1 MGNNNSSYFKKL
13 INDYIIY
20 VPEFQRNYL
29 QGDDS
34 NESIKYKRDRLLDDI
49 FDCIKSQSKS
59 IDLGFIYGRV
69 EDSYKRKLFYP
80 YDGQQRLTTLY
91 FLYLLI
97 YFKFKNY
104 DEIQSFKNKE
114 KLSYQTR
121 ISTNRFIESFL
132 SWILDSKE
140 KVSIY
145 NDFWNKDGKDLK
157 GFIMSQDWFM
167 MTEWN
172 YDVSIINMLSIIV
185 EISRRIKDLGDKTGI
200 VNFID
205 KDENNPFQFDFIY
218 VDDISKSDDLYIKI
232 NARGKALSPFENL
245 KSDIDKYWDDED
257 KTKLDA
263 EWTEYVWNQLDEND
277 KNKEKS
283 FDNSFYNLL
292 SNIFYLQYLV
302 GLKDINDKIL
312 IEIEN
317 KYKKGI
323 VDKEWITPKLCCD
336 SPYQMISSFLDA
348 MIGSFKSIKDKQIE
362 SVNRKIFGLGDY
374 QNNNDQ
380 NKMERADLFEVFVY
394 YYSVSSLFTEND
406 MEFTDKRNLL
416 NEIETVTNRII
427 ENQRPYLDSPT
438 NLVKALKSVKVL
450 IDNSIESHGV
460 YKFFL
465 SIDNDKKESIRN
477 GLMKEQVE
485 EEILKAKLIDK
496 DSRYVALFNKG
507 YSELKNKGQLGFIF
521 YLVTKNKSLSK
532 IGIEDVSYESF
543 EKTLKQILSIQ
554 SYTGDF
560 ISSNEKIFNS
570 EYEWLL
576 RAILAKAKD
585 CFFWKR
591 SNNLLSFP
599 LLNNDRDMSLHTFLN
614 CYSSSN
620 PKDVE
625 YKFNLLD
632 GLREVLN
639 SFDFSKDNIEEVLKR
654 IIENYKIKDLED
666 SKKED
671 NKKEDSKPWYKFFV
685 IYDGVFEQCRNGNI
699 YYYSD
704 KYVLLLD
711 KKFRSGQ
718 WWEYYTFALKKALNE
733 ANKDSSR
740 TMELEPT
747 NGKNREE
754 SVLTFKVN
762 GIEYKCSMMNDGNG
776 DRFIIKKGKEV
787 IPIFTCDASLDTWN
801 KWKEKSKKILNREE

>member
-34 NESIKYKRDRLLDDI
+34 NESIKYKRDRLLNDI

-69 EDSYKRKLFYP
+69 EQSYKGKLFYP

-97 YFKFKNY
+97 YFKFNKY
-104 DEIQSFKNKE
+104 DEIDSIKK

-140 KVSIY
+140 KDNIY

-167 MTEWN
+167 MNEWN

-185 EISRRIKDLGDKTGI
+185 EISRRIKENLGDKTEI

-232 NARGKALSPFENL
+232 NARGKALPPFENL
-245 KSDIDKYWDDED
+245 KSDIDGYWNNED

-302 GLKDINDKIL
+302 GLDQNNINDKIL

-323 VDKEWITPKLCCD
+323 VDKEWITEKLCHVSC
-336 SPYQMISSFLDA
+336 PMISSFLDA
-348 MIGSFKSIKDKQIE
+348 MTGSFKSIKDKQIE

-374 QNNNDQ
+374 QNNNGQ
-380 NKMERADLFEVFVY
+380 NKIERADLFEIFVY
-394 YYSVSSLFTEND
+394 YYSVSSLFRKND

-450 IDNSIESHGV
+450 IDSSIKSHGV

-465 SIDNDKKESIRN
+465 SIDNDTKESIRK

-485 EEILKAKLIDK
+485 EEVLKAKLIDK
-496 DSRYVALFNKG
+496 DSRYVVLFNKG

-521 YLVTKNKSLSK
+521 YLVKKNNSLSK

-543 EKTLKQILSIQ
+543 EKTLNQIISIQ
-554 SYTGDF
+554 NF
-560 ISSNEKIFNS
+560 IIGEFTN
-570 EYEWLL
+570 YELLL
-576 RAILAKAKD
+576 RAILAKAKGS
-585 CFFWKR
+585 FFWER
-591 SNNLLSFP
+591 RNNLLSFP

-614 CYSSSN
+614 CYSSNN
-620 PKDVE
+620 PNDVE
-625 YKFNLLD
+625 YKLNLLD

-639 SFDFSKDNIEEVLKR
+639 SFDSNKDNIEEVLKR
-654 IIENYKIKDLED
+654 IIEDYKKTD
-666 SKKED
+666 S
-671 NKKEDSKPWYKFFV
+671 NVWYKFFV

-699 YYYSD
+699 YHYSD

-718 WWEYYTFALKKALNE
+718 WCEYYTFALSKALSE
-733 ANKDSSR
+733 ANKDLGI
-740 TMELEPT
+740 TMELETT

-754 SVLTFKVN
+754 SVLKFKVK
-762 GIEYKCSMMNDGNG
+762 GIEYKCSMMNDE
-776 DRFIIKKGKEV
+776 DRFIIKNEKES
-787 IPIFTCDASLDTWN
+787 FKLDTWN
-801 KWKEKSKKILNREE
+801 EWKDKSLKILKREE

>member
-34 NESIKYKRDRLLDDI
+34 NESIKDKRDRLLNDI

-69 EDSYKRKLFYP
+69 EQSYKGKLFYP

-97 YFKFKNY
+97 YFKFNKY
-104 DEIQSFKNKE
+104 DEIDSIKK

-140 KVSIY
+140 KDNIY

-167 MTEWN
+167 MNEWN

-185 EISRRIKDLGDKTGI
+185 EISRRIKENLGDKTEI

-245 KSDIDKYWDDED
+245 KSDIDKYWKDED

-302 GLKDINDKIL
+302 GLDQNNINDKIL

-374 QNNNDQ
+374 QNNNGQ
-380 NKMERADLFEVFVY
+380 NKMERADLFEIFVY
-394 YYSVSSLFTEND
+394 YYSVSKLFRKND

-450 IDNSIESHGV
+450 IDSSIKSHGV

-465 SIDNDKKESIRN
+465 SIDNDTKESIRK

-496 DSRYVALFNKG
+496 DSRYVDLFDKS
-507 YSELKNKGQLGFIF
+507 YKELKNKGQLGFIF
-521 YLVTKNKSLSK
+521 YLIKDNNDLSK
-532 IGIEDVSYESF
+532 IRVEDVPYESF
-543 EKTLKQILSIQ
+543 EKTLNQIISIQ
-554 SYTGDF
+554 NF
-560 ISSNEKIFNS
+560 IIGEFTN
-570 EYEWLL
+570 YELLL
-576 RAILAKAKD
+576 RAILAKAKGS
-585 CFFWKR
+585 FFWER
-591 SNNLLSFP
+591 RNNLLSFP
-599 LLNNDRDMSLHTFLN
+599 LLNNDRDISLHTFLN
-614 CYSSSN
+614 CYSSNN
-620 PKDVE
+620 PEDVK

-639 SFDFSKDNIEEVLKR
+639 LFDPNKNNIEEVLKR
-654 IIENYKIKDLED
+654 IIEDY
-666 SKKED
+666 
-671 NKKEDSKPWYKFFV
+671 KKEDSKPWYKFFV
-685 IYDGVFEQCRNGNI
+685 IYDGVFKQCRNGNI
-699 YYYSD
+699 YFYSD

-718 WWEYYTFALKKALNE
+718 WCEYYTFALYKALDEYRASKGLNITISL
-733 ANKDSSR
+733 DSTS
-740 TMELEPT
+740 
-747 NGKNREE
+747 GKEREE
-754 SVLTFKVN
+754 SFLKFELD
-762 GIEYKCSMMNDGNG
+762 GIEYKCFMKNDE
-776 DRFIIKKGKEV
+776 DSFIITKNEKV
-787 IPIFTCDASLDTWN
+787 NSDASFDTWN
-801 KWKEKSKKILNREE
+801 KWKEESLKILKREE

>member
-49 FDCIKSQSKS
+49 FNCIESQSKS
-59 IDLGFIYGRV
+59 INLGFIYGRV
-69 EDSYKRKLFYP
+69 EESYKGKLFYP

-97 YFKFKNY
+97 YFKFNKY
-104 DEIQSFKNKE
+104 DEIDSIKE

-140 KVSIY
+140 KDNIY

-185 EISRRIKDLGDKTGI
+185 EISRRIKENLGDKTEI

-245 KSDIDKYWDDED
+245 KSDIDKYWKDED

-263 EWTEYVWNQLDEND
+263 EWTEYVWNQLDVND

-302 GLKDINDKIL
+302 GLDLNDINDKIL

-323 VDKEWITPKLCCD
+323 VDKEWITQELCKVSCL
-336 SPYQMISSFLDA
+336 MISSFLDA
-348 MIGSFKSIKDKQIE
+348 MIGPFKSIKDKQIE

-374 QNNNDQ
+374 QNNNGQ
-380 NKMERADLFEVFVY
+380 NKIERADLFEIFVY
-394 YYSVSSLFTEND
+394 YYSVSSLFKRND

-416 NEIETVTNRII
+416 NEIEIVTNRII

-438 NLVKALKSVKVL
+438 NLVKALQSVKAL
-450 IDNSIESHGV
+450 IDNSIKSHGV

-465 SIDNDKKESIRN
+465 SIDNGTKESIRK

-521 YLVTKNKSLSK
+521 YLIKNNKSLSK

-543 EKTLKQILSIQ
+543 EKTLNQIISIQ
-554 SYTGDF
+554 NF
-560 ISSNEKIFNS
+560 IIGEFTN
-570 EYEWLL
+570 YELLL
-576 RAILAKAKD
+576 RAILAKAKGS
-585 CFFWKR
+585 FFWKR
-591 SNNLLSFP
+591 RNNLLSFP
-599 LLNNDRDMSLHTFLN
+599 LLNNDRDISLHTFLN
-614 CYSSSN
+614 CYSSNN
-620 PKDVE
+620 PEDVK

-639 SFDFSKDNIEEVLKR
+639 LFDHNKDNIEEVLKR
-654 IIENYKIKDLED
+654 IIEDYKKTD
-666 SKKED
+666 S
-671 NKKEDSKPWYKFFV
+671 NVWYKFFV

-699 YYYSD
+699 YFYSD

-711 KKFRSGQ
+711 KKFRSGK

-733 ANKDSSR
+733 ANKDLS
-740 TMELEPT
+740 LEPT

-754 SVLTFKVN
+754 SVLKFKVSE
-762 GIEYKCSMMNDGNG
+762 IEYKCSMMNDGNG
-776 DRFIIKKGKEV
+776 DRFIIEKGEDV
-787 IPIFTCDASLDTWN
+787 IFNCDASLDTWN
-801 KWKEKSKKILNREE
+801 KWKEKGKKILNREE

>member
-1 MGNNNSSYFKKL
+1 MCNNNSSYFKKL

-34 NESIKYKRDRLLDDI
+34 SESIKYKRDRLLDDI

-59 IDLGFIYGRV
+59 INLGFIYGRV
-69 EDSYKRKLFYP
+69 EKSYKGKLFYP

-97 YFKFKNY
+97 YFKFKIY
-104 DEIQSFKNKE
+104 DEIDSIKK

-140 KVSIY
+140 KDNVY

-185 EISRRIKDLGDKTGI
+185 EISRRIKENLGDKTEI

-245 KSDIDKYWDDED
+245 KSDIDEYWNNED
-257 KTKLDA
+257 KTKLDV

-302 GLKDINDKIL
+302 GLGQNNINDKIL

-348 MIGSFKSIKDKQIE
+348 MTGPFKSIKDKQIE

-374 QNNNDQ
+374 QNNNGQ
-380 NKMERADLFEVFVY
+380 NKMERADLFEIFVY
-394 YYSVSSLFTEND
+394 YYSVSKLFRKND

-438 NLVKALKSVKVL
+438 NLVKSLKSVKVL
-450 IDNSIESHGV
+450 IDSSITSHGV

-465 SIDNDKKESIRN
+465 SIDNDTKESIRN

-521 YLVTKNKSLSK
+521 YLVRNNKSLSK
-532 IGIEDVSYESF
+532 IGIENVSYESF
-543 EKTLKQILSIQ
+543 GKTLNQIISIQ
-554 SYTGDF
+554 NF
-560 ISSNEKIFNS
+560 IIGEFTN
-570 EYEWLL
+570 YELLL
-576 RAILAKAKD
+576 RAILAKANGS
-585 CFFWKR
+585 FFWKR
-591 SNNLLSFP
+591 RNNLLSFP
-599 LLNNDRDMSLHTFLN
+599 LLNNDRDISLHTFLN
-614 CYSSSN
+614 CYSSNN
-620 PKDVE
+620 PNDVE

-639 SFDFSKDNIEEVLKR
+639 LFDPNKDNIEEVLKR
-654 IIENYKIKDLED
+654 IIEDYKKTD
-666 SKKED
+666 S
-671 NKKEDSKPWYKFFV
+671 NVWYKFFV
-685 IYDGVFEQCRNGNI
+685 IYDGLFEQCHNGNI
-699 YYYSD
+699 YHYSD
-704 KYVLLLD
+704 KFVLLLD

-718 WWEYYTFALKKALNE
+718 WYEYYTFALSKALSE
-733 ANKDSSR
+733 ALNKEYPCEKAKGLDGGREASFVKIN
-740 TMELEPT
+740 M
-747 NGKNREE
+747 NGN
-754 SVLTFKVN
+754 
-762 GIEYKCSMMNDGNG
+762 EYKCSMMNNE
-776 DRFIIKKGKEV
+776 DRFIIKKNEKEK
-787 IPIFTCDASLDTWN
+787 IFNSDASLDSWDE
-801 KWKEKSKKILNREE
+801 WKEKSLKILNKEE

>member
-49 FDCIKSQSKS
+49 FNCIESQSKS
-59 IDLGFIYGRV
+59 INLGFIYGRV
-69 EDSYKRKLFYP
+69 EESYKGKLFYP

-97 YFKFKNY
+97 YFKFKKY
-104 DEIQSFKNKE
+104 DEIGSIKE

-140 KVSIY
+140 KDNIY

-185 EISRRIKDLGDKTGI
+185 EISGRIKDLGDKTGI

-245 KSDIDKYWDDED
+245 KSDIDEYWNNED

-263 EWTEYVWNQLDEND
+263 EWTEYVWNQLDVND

-302 GLKDINDKIL
+302 GLDQNNINDKIL

-348 MIGSFKSIKDKQIE
+348 MIGPFKSIKDKQIE

-374 QNNNDQ
+374 QNNNGQ
-380 NKMERADLFEVFVY
+380 NKIERADLFEIFVY
-394 YYSVSSLFTEND
+394 YYSVSSLFKRND

-438 NLVKALKSVKVL
+438 NLVKALQSVKAL
-450 IDNSIESHGV
+450 IDNSIKSHGV

-465 SIDNDKKESIRN
+465 SIDNDTKEQIKD

-521 YLVTKNKSLSK
+521 YLVKSNKSLSK

-543 EKTLKQILSIQ
+543 EKTLKQIIFIQ
-554 SYTGDF
+554 NF
-560 ISSNEKIFNS
+560 IIGEFTN
-570 EYEWLL
+570 YELLL
-576 RAILAKAKD
+576 RAILAKAND
-585 CFFWKR
+585 SFFWER
-591 SNNLLSFP
+591 RNNLLSFP

-614 CYSSSN
+614 CYSSNN
-620 PKDVE
+620 PEDVK

-639 SFDFSKDNIEEVLKR
+639 SFDPNKDNIEEVLKR
-654 IIENYKIKDLED
+654 IIEDYKKIV
-666 SKKED
+666 STV
-671 NKKEDSKPWYKFFV
+671 WYKFFV
-685 IYDGVFEQCRNGNI
+685 IYDGVFQQCRNGNI
-699 YYYSD
+699 YFSSD
-704 KYVLLLD
+704 MYVLLLD
-711 KKFRSGQ
+711 KKFRSGK

-733 ANKDSSR
+733 ANKDLNI

-754 SVLTFKVN
+754 SVLKFNVS

-776 DRFIIKKGKEV
+776 DRFII
-787 IPIFTCDASLDTWN
+787 
-801 KWKEKSKKILNREE
+801 

>member
-34 NESIKYKRDRLLDDI
+34 NESIKYKRDRLLNDI

-69 EDSYKRKLFYP
+69 EQSYKGKLFYP

-97 YFKFKNY
+97 YFKFNKY
-104 DEIQSFKNKE
+104 DEIDSIKK

-140 KVSIY
+140 KDNIY

-167 MTEWN
+167 MNEWN

-185 EISRRIKDLGDKTGI
+185 EISRRIKENLGDKTEI

-245 KSDIDKYWDDED
+245 KSDIDGYWNNED

-302 GLKDINDKIL
+302 GLDQNNINDKIL

-323 VDKEWITPKLCCD
+323 VDKEWITEKLCHVSC
-336 SPYQMISSFLDA
+336 PMISSFLDA
-348 MIGSFKSIKDKQIE
+348 MTGSFKSIKDKQIE

-374 QNNNDQ
+374 QNNNGQ
-380 NKMERADLFEVFVY
+380 NKIERADLFEIFVY
-394 YYSVSSLFTEND
+394 YYSVSSLFRKND

-450 IDNSIESHGV
+450 IDSSIKSHGV

-465 SIDNDKKESIRN
+465 SIDNDTKESIRK

-485 EEILKAKLIDK
+485 EEVLKAKLIDK
-496 DSRYVALFNKG
+496 DSRYVVLFNKG

-521 YLVTKNKSLSK
+521 YLVKKNNSLSK

-543 EKTLKQILSIQ
+543 EKTLNQIISIQ
-554 SYTGDF
+554 NF
-560 ISSNEKIFNS
+560 IIGEFTN
-570 EYEWLL
+570 YELLL
-576 RAILAKAKD
+576 RAILAKAKGS
-585 CFFWKR
+585 FFWER
-591 SNNLLSFP
+591 RNNLLSFP

-614 CYSSSN
+614 CYSSNN
-620 PKDVE
+620 PNDVE
-625 YKFNLLD
+625 YKLNLLD

-639 SFDFSKDNIEEVLKR
+639 SFDSNKDNIEEVLKR
-654 IIENYKIKDLED
+654 IIEDYKKTD
-666 SKKED
+666 S
-671 NKKEDSKPWYKFFV
+671 NVWYKFFV

-699 YYYSD
+699 YHYSD

-718 WWEYYTFALKKALNE
+718 WCEYYTFALSKALSE
-733 ANKDSSR
+733 ANKDLGI
-740 TMELEPT
+740 TMELETT

-754 SVLTFKVN
+754 SVLKFKVK
-762 GIEYKCSMMNDGNG
+762 GIEYKCSMMNDE
-776 DRFIIKKGKEV
+776 DRFTIKNEKES
-787 IPIFTCDASLDTWN
+787 FKLDTWN
-801 KWKEKSKKILNREE
+801 EWKDKSLKILKREE

>member
-1 MGNNNSSYFKKL
+1 MSNNNSSYFKKL

-34 NESIKYKRDRLLDDI
+34 KESIKDKRDRLLKDI
-49 FDCIKSQSKS
+49 FECIESQSKL

-69 EDSYKRKLFYP
+69 EQSYKGKLFYP

-97 YFKFKNY
+97 YFKYKKY
-104 DEIQSFKNKE
+104 DEINSIKE

-140 KVSIY
+140 KDNIY
-145 NDFWNKDGKDLK
+145 NDFWNKDGKNLK

-185 EISRRIKDLGDKTGI
+185 EISRRVKNLGDITNI

-245 KSDIDKYWDDED
+245 KSDIDEYWSNED

-283 FDNSFYNLL
+283 FDDSFFNLL
-292 SNIFYLQYLV
+292 SNIFYLQYLI
-302 GLKDINDKIL
+302 GLDQQDINDKNL
-312 IEIEN
+312 FEIEN

-323 VDKEWITPKLCCD
+323 VDKEWITQNLCCD

-348 MIGSFKSIKDKQIE
+348 MTGSFKSIKDKQIE
-362 SVNRKIFGLGDY
+362 SVNRKIFGLGDN
-374 QNNNDQ
+374 QNNIGQ
-380 NKMERADLFEVFVY
+380 NKIDRADLFEVFVY
-394 YYSVSSLFTEND
+394 YYSVSSLFRKND

-438 NLVKALKSVKVL
+438 NLVNALKSVKIL
-450 IDNSIESHGV
+450 IDSSIKSHGV

-465 SIDNDKKESIRN
+465 SIDNDTKESIRN

-496 DSRYVALFNKG
+496 DSRYVDLFDKS
-507 YSELKNKGQLGFIF
+507 YKELKNKSQLGFIF
-521 YLVTKNKSLSK
+521 YLIKDNNDLSK
-532 IGIEDVSYESF
+532 IRVEDVSYESF
-543 EKTLKQILSIQ
+543 DKTLNQIISIQ
-554 SYTGDF
+554 NF
-560 ISSNEKIFNS
+560 IIGEFTN
-570 EYEWLL
+570 YELLL

-639 SFDFSKDNIEEVLKR
+639 SFDSDEELNDKVIEDGLNR
-654 IIENYKIKDLED
+654 IIEVYKEKD
-666 SKKED
+666 SKA
-671 NKKEDSKPWYKFFV
+671 WYKFFV

-699 YYYSD
+699 YFYSD

-711 KKFRSGQ
+711 KKFRSGK
-718 WWEYYTFALKKALNE
+718 WYEYYTFALKKALDE
-733 ANKDSSR
+733 ASKGLNITTSLHS
-740 TMELEPT
+740 T
-747 NGKNREE
+747 NGREREE
-754 SVLTFKVN
+754 SYLDFKVN
-762 GIEYKCSMMNDGNG
+762 GIEYKCSMMNDN
-776 DRFIIKKGKEV
+776 DSFIIKKNEKA
-787 IPIFTCDASLDTWN
+787 TSDASFDTWN
-801 KWKEKSKKILNREE
+801 EWKDKSLKIIKREE

>member
-1 MGNNNSSYFKKL
+1 M
-13 INDYIIY
+13 
-20 VPEFQRNYL
+20 
-29 QGDDS
+29 
-34 NESIKYKRDRLLDDI
+34 
-49 FDCIKSQSKS
+49 
-59 IDLGFIYGRV
+59 
-69 EDSYKRKLFYP
+69 FYP

-97 YFKFKNY
+97 YFKFKIY
-104 DEIQSFKNKE
+104 DEIDSIKK

-140 KVSIY
+140 KDNVY

-185 EISRRIKDLGDKTGI
+185 EISRRIKENLGDKTEI

-245 KSDIDKYWDDED
+245 KSDIDKYWKDED

-283 FDNSFYNLL
+283 FDDSFFNLL

-302 GLKDINDKIL
+302 GLDQNNINDKIL

-323 VDKEWITPKLCCD
+323 VDKEWITEKLCHVSC
-336 SPYQMISSFLDA
+336 PMISSFLDV
-348 MIGSFKSIKDKQIE
+348 MIGSFKSIKNEQIE

-374 QNNNDQ
+374 QNNNGQ
-380 NKMERADLFEVFVY
+380 NKIERADLFEIFVY
-394 YYSVSSLFTEND
+394 YYSVSSLFKRND
-406 MEFTDKRNLL
+406 MEFTNKRNLL

-450 IDNSIESHGV
+450 IDNSIKSHGV

-465 SIDNDKKESIRN
+465 SIDNDTKESIRK

-485 EEILKAKLIDK
+485 EEVLKAKLIDK
-496 DSRYVALFNKG
+496 DSRYVVLFNKG

-521 YLVTKNKSLSK
+521 YLVKKNNSLSK

-543 EKTLKQILSIQ
+543 EKTLNQIISIQ
-554 SYTGDF
+554 DF
-560 ISSNEKIFNS
+560 IIGEFTN
-570 EYEWLL
+570 YELLL
-576 RAILAKAKD
+576 RAILAKAKGS
-585 CFFWKR
+585 FFWER
-591 SNNLLSFP
+591 RNNLLSFP
-599 LLNNDRDMSLHTFLN
+599 LLNNDRDISLHTFLN
-614 CYSSSN
+614 CYSSNN
-620 PKDVE
+620 PEDVK

-639 SFDFSKDNIEEVLKR
+639 LFDPNKDNIEEVLKR
-654 IIENYKIKDLED
+654 IIEDYKKKDLED

-671 NKKEDSKPWYKFFV
+671 PKPWYKFFV
-685 IYDGVFEQCRNGNI
+685 IYDGVFKQCRNGNI
-699 YYYSD
+699 YFYSD

-718 WWEYYTFALKKALNE
+718 WCEYYTFALYKALDEYRASKGLNITISL
-733 ANKDSSR
+733 DSTS
-740 TMELEPT
+740 
-747 NGKNREE
+747 GKEREE
-754 SVLTFKVN
+754 SFLKFELD
-762 GIEYKCSMMNDGNG
+762 GIEYKCFMKNDE
-776 DRFIIKKGKEV
+776 DSFIITKNEKV
-787 IPIFTCDASLDTWN
+787 NSDASFDTWN
-801 KWKEKSKKILNREE
+801 KWKEESLKILKREE

>member
-34 NESIKYKRDRLLDDI
+34 NESIKYKRDCFLDDI
-49 FDCIKSQSKS
+49 FDCIKSKSKS
-59 IDLGFIYGRV
+59 MDLGFIYGRV
-69 EDSYKRKLFYP
+69 EQSYKGKLFYP

-97 YFKFKNY
+97 YFKYKKY
-104 DEIQSFKNKE
+104 DEIQSIKE

-140 KVSIY
+140 KDNIY
-145 NDFWNKDGKDLK
+145 YDFWNKDGKNLK

-185 EISRRIKDLGDKTGI
+185 EISRRVKNLGDITNI

-232 NARGKALSPFENL
+232 NSRGKALSPFENL
-245 KSDIDKYWDDED
+245 KSDIDEYWSNED

-263 EWTEYVWNQLDEND
+263 EWTEYVWNQLDVND

-302 GLKDINDKIL
+302 GLDQQDINDKYL
-312 IEIEN
+312 FEIEN

-374 QNNNDQ
+374 QNNNGQ
-380 NKMERADLFEVFVY
+380 NKMERADLFEIFVY
-394 YYSVSSLFTEND
+394 YYSVSSLLTENN
-406 MEFTDKRNLL
+406 MEFADKRNLL

-465 SIDNDKKESIRN
+465 SIDIDKKEQIKN

-496 DSRYVALFNKG
+496 DSRYVDLFDKS
-507 YSELKNKGQLGFIF
+507 YKELKNKGQLGFIF
-521 YLVTKNKSLSK
+521 YLITNNNDLSK
-532 IGIEDVSYESF
+532 IRFEDVPYESF
-543 EKTLKQILSIQ
+543 EKTLNQIISIQ
-554 SYTGDF
+554 NF
-560 ISSNEKIFNS
+560 IIGEFTN
-570 EYEWLL
+570 YELLL

-614 CYSSSN
+614 CYSSNN
-620 PKDVE
+620 PKDVQ
-625 YKFNLLD
+625 YKLNLLD
-632 GLREVLN
+632 GLRKVLN
-639 SFDFSKDNIEEVLKR
+639 SFDSNKDNIEEVLKR
-654 IIENYKIKDLED
+654 IIEDYKIKNLED

-671 NKKEDSKPWYKFFV
+671 SKAWYKFFV

-699 YYYSD
+699 YFYSD

-711 KKFRSGQ
+711 KKFRSGH
-718 WWEYYTFALKKALNE
+718 WCEYYTFALYKALDE
-733 ANKDSSR
+733 VSKGLGITISLDS
-740 TMELEPT
+740 P
-747 NGKNREE
+747 NGKEREE
-754 SVLTFKVN
+754 SFLKFELD
-762 GIEYKCSMMNDGNG
+762 GIEYKCFMKNDN
-776 DRFIIKKGKEV
+776 DSFVIKNNEKE
-787 IPIFTCDASLDTWN
+787 IYKDSWN
-801 KWKEKSKKILNREE
+801 EWKEKCIKILNREE

>member
-1 MGNNNSSYFKKL
+1 MCNNNSSYFKKL

-34 NESIKYKRDRLLDDI
+34 NESIKYKRNRLLDDI

-59 IDLGFIYGRV
+59 INLGFIYGRV
-69 EDSYKRKLFYP
+69 EKSYKGKLFYP

-97 YFKFKNY
+97 YFKFKIY
-104 DEIQSFKNKE
+104 DEIDSIKK

-140 KVSIY
+140 KDNVY

-185 EISRRIKDLGDKTGI
+185 EISRRIKENLGDKTEI

-245 KSDIDKYWDDED
+245 KSDIDEYWNNGD

-292 SNIFYLQYLV
+292 SNIFYLQYLI
-302 GLKDINDKIL
+302 GLGQNNINDKIL

-348 MIGSFKSIKDKQIE
+348 MTGSFKSIKDKQIE

-374 QNNNDQ
+374 QNNNGQ
-380 NKMERADLFEVFVY
+380 NKIERADLFEIFVY
-394 YYSVSSLFTEND
+394 YYSVSKLFRKND

-438 NLVKALKSVKVL
+438 DLVKALKSVKVL
-450 IDNSIESHGV
+450 IDSSIKSHGV

-465 SIDNDKKESIRN
+465 SIDNDTKESIRN

-521 YLVTKNKSLSK
+521 YLVKNNKSLSK

-543 EKTLKQILSIQ
+543 EKTLNQIISIQ
-554 SYTGDF
+554 NF
-560 ISSNEKIFNS
+560 IIGEFTN
-570 EYEWLL
+570 YELLL
-576 RAILAKAKD
+576 RAILAKAKGS
-585 CFFWKR
+585 FFWKR
-591 SNNLLSFP
+591 RKNLLSFP

-614 CYSSSN
+614 CYSSNN
-620 PKDVE
+620 PNDVE
-625 YKFNLLD
+625 YKLNLLD

-639 SFDFSKDNIEEVLKR
+639 SFDSNKDNIEEVLKR
-654 IIENYKIKDLED
+654 IIEDY
-666 SKKED
+666 KKED
-671 NKKEDSKPWYKFFV
+671 NKKEDPKPWYKFFV
-685 IYDGVFEQCRNGNI
+685 IYDGVFKQCRNGNI
-699 YYYSD
+699 YFYSD

-711 KKFRSGQ
+711 KKFRSGK
-718 WWEYYTFALKKALNE
+718 WCEYYTFALKKALDE
-733 ANKDSSR
+733 DSKRLNITTS
-740 TMELEPT
+740 LHSP
-747 NGKNREE
+747 NGREREE
-754 SVLTFKVN
+754 SYLDFKIN
-762 GIEYKCSMMNDGNG
+762 GIEYKCSMMNNEDM
-776 DRFIIKKGKEV
+776 FIIKNEKV
-787 IPIFTCDASLDTWN
+787 NSDVSLDSWDE
-801 KWKEKSKKILNREE
+801 WKEKSLKILNKEE

>member
-34 NESIKYKRDRLLDDI
+34 SESIKYKRNRLLDDI

-59 IDLGFIYGRV
+59 MDLGFIYGRV
-69 EDSYKRKLFYP
+69 EQSYKGKLFYP

-97 YFKFKNY
+97 YFKFKIY
-104 DEIQSFKNKE
+104 DEIDSIKK

-140 KVSIY
+140 KDNVY

-185 EISRRIKDLGDKTGI
+185 EISRRIKENLGDKTEI

-245 KSDIDKYWDDED
+245 KSDIDEYWNNED

-263 EWTEYVWNQLDEND
+263 EWTEYVWNQLDVND

-292 SNIFYLQYLV
+292 SNIFYLQYLI
-302 GLKDINDKIL
+302 GLGQNNINDKIL

-348 MIGSFKSIKDKQIE
+348 MTGSFKSIKDKQIE

-374 QNNNDQ
+374 QNNNGQ
-380 NKMERADLFEVFVY
+380 NKIERADLFEIFVY
-394 YYSVSSLFTEND
+394 YYSVSSLFRKND

-416 NEIETVTNRII
+416 NEIGIVTNRII

-450 IDNSIESHGV
+450 IDNSIKSNGV

-496 DSRYVALFNKG
+496 DSRYVDLFDKS
-507 YSELKNKGQLGFIF
+507 YKELKNKGQLGFIF
-521 YLVTKNKSLSK
+521 YLVKNNNSLSK

-543 EKTLKQILSIQ
+543 EKNLNQIISIQ
-554 SYTGDF
+554 NF
-560 ISSNEKIFNS
+560 IIGEFTN
-570 EYEWLL
+570 YELLL
-576 RAILAKAKD
+576 RAILAKAKGS
-585 CFFWKR
+585 FFWER
-591 SNNLLSFP
+591 RNNLLSFP

-639 SFDFSKDNIEEVLKR
+639 SFDSNKDNIEEVLKR
-654 IIENYKIKDLED
+654 IIEDYKIKDLED

-671 NKKEDSKPWYKFFV
+671 NKKEDP
-685 IYDGVFEQCRNGNI
+685 
-699 YYYSD
+699 
-704 KYVLLLD
+704 
-711 KKFRSGQ
+711 
-718 WWEYYTFALKKALNE
+718 
-733 ANKDSSR
+733 
-740 TMELEPT
+740 
-747 NGKNREE
+747 
-754 SVLTFKVN
+754 
-762 GIEYKCSMMNDGNG
+762 
-776 DRFIIKKGKEV
+776 
-787 IPIFTCDASLDTWN
+787 
-801 KWKEKSKKILNREE
+801 KS

>member
-34 NESIKYKRDRLLDDI
+34 SESIKYKRNRLLDDI

-59 IDLGFIYGRV
+59 MNLGFIYGRV
-69 EDSYKRKLFYP
+69 EKSYKGKLFYP

-97 YFKFKNY
+97 YFKFKIY
-104 DEIQSFKNKE
+104 DEIDSIKK

-140 KVSIY
+140 KDNVY

-185 EISRRIKDLGDKTGI
+185 EISGRIKENLGDKTEI

-245 KSDIDKYWDDED
+245 KSDIDEYWNNED

-263 EWTEYVWNQLDEND
+263 EWTEYVWNQLDVND

-302 GLKDINDKIL
+302 GLGQNNINDKIL

-348 MIGSFKSIKDKQIE
+348 MTGSFKSIKDKQIE

-374 QNNNDQ
+374 QNNNGQ
-380 NKMERADLFEVFVY
+380 NKIERADLFEIFVY
-394 YYSVSSLFTEND
+394 YYSVSSLFRKND

-450 IDNSIESHGV
+450 IDSSIKSHGV
-460 YKFFL
+460 YRFFL
-465 SIDNDKKESIRN
+465 SIDNDTKESIRN

-521 YLVTKNKSLSK
+521 YLVTNNNSLSK
-532 IGIEDVSYESF
+532 IEIENVSYESF
-543 EKTLKQILSIQ
+543 EKTLKQIIFIQ
-554 SYTGDF
+554 SF
-560 ISSNEKIFNS
+560 IGKFTN
-570 EYEWLL
+570 YELLL
-576 RAILAKAKD
+576 RAILAKAKGS
-585 CFFWKR
+585 FFWER
-591 SNNLLSFP
+591 RNNLLSFP

-639 SFDFSKDNIEEVLKR
+639 SFDSNKDNIEEVLKR
-654 IIENYKIKDLED
+654 IIEDYKIKDLED

-671 NKKEDSKPWYKFFV
+671 NKREDPKPWYKFFV
-685 IYDGVFEQCRNGNI
+685 LYDGVFEQCHNGNI
-699 YYYSD
+699 YFYSD

-718 WWEYYTFALKKALNE
+718 WYEYYTFALSKALSE
-733 ANKDSSR
+733 ANKDLSI

-754 SVLTFKVN
+754 SVLKFKVN
-762 GIEYKCSMMNDGNG
+762 GIEYKCSMMNDE
-776 DRFIIKKGKEV
+776 DRFIIKKNEK
-787 IPIFTCDASLDTWN
+787 IFNLDSWN
-801 KWKEKSKKILNREE
+801 EWKEKSLKILNKEE

>member
-49 FDCIKSQSKS
+49 FNCIESQSKS
-59 IDLGFIYGRV
+59 INLGFIYGRV
-69 EDSYKRKLFYP
+69 EESYKGKLFYP

-97 YFKFKNY
+97 YFKFNKY
-104 DEIQSFKNKE
+104 DEIDSIKE

-140 KVSIY
+140 KDNIY

-185 EISRRIKDLGDKTGI
+185 EISRRIKENLGDKTGI

-245 KSDIDKYWDDED
+245 KSDIDKYWKDED

-263 EWTEYVWNQLDEND
+263 EWTEFVWNQLDVND

-302 GLKDINDKIL
+302 GLDLQDINDKNL
-312 IEIEN
+312 FEIEN

-323 VDKEWITPKLCCD
+323 VDKEWISEKLCRVSC
-336 SPYQMISSFLDA
+336 PMISSFLDA

-374 QNNNDQ
+374 QNDNGQ
-380 NKMERADLFEVFVY
+380 NKMERADLFEIFVY

-438 NLVKALKSVKVL
+438 NLVKALKSVKIL
-450 IDNSIESHGV
+450 IDNSIKFYGV

-465 SIDNDKKESIRN
+465 SIDNDTKEQIKD

-521 YLVTKNKSLSK
+521 YLVKNNKSLSK

-543 EKTLKQILSIQ
+543 EKTLKQIIFIQ
-554 SYTGDF
+554 NF
-560 ISSNEKIFNS
+560 IIGEFTN
-570 EYEWLL
+570 YELLL
-576 RAILAKAKD
+576 RAILAKAND
-585 CFFWKR
+585 SFFWER
-591 SNNLLSFP
+591 RNNLLSFP

-614 CYSSSN
+614 CYSSNN
-620 PKDVE
+620 PEDVK

-639 SFDFSKDNIEEVLKR
+639 SFDPNKDNIKEVLKR
-654 IIENYKIKDLED
+654 IIEDYKKIV
-666 SKKED
+666 STV
-671 NKKEDSKPWYKFFV
+671 WYKFFV
-685 IYDGVFEQCRNGNI
+685 IYDGVFQQCRNGNI
-699 YYYSD
+699 YFSSD
-704 KYVLLLD
+704 MYVLLLD
-711 KKFRSGQ
+711 KKFRSGK

-733 ANKDSSR
+733 ANKDSSI

-754 SVLTFKVN
+754 SVLKIKVS

-776 DRFIIKKGKEV
+776 DRFIIEKGEDV
-787 IPIFTCDASLDTWN
+787 IFNRDASLDTWN
-801 KWKEKSKKILNREE
+801 KWKEKGKKILNREE

>member
-49 FDCIKSQSKS
+49 FNCIESQSKS

-69 EDSYKRKLFYP
+69 EESYKGKLLFYP

-104 DEIQSFKNKE
+104 DEIDSIKE

-140 KVSIY
+140 RDNIY

-185 EISRRIKDLGDKTGI
+185 EISGRIKKNLGDKTGI

-245 KSDIDKYWDDED
+245 KSDIDEYWNNED

-263 EWTEYVWNQLDEND
+263 EWTEYVWNQLDVND

-302 GLKDINDKIL
+302 GLDQNNINDKIL

-374 QNNNDQ
+374 QNNNGQ
-380 NKMERADLFEVFVY
+380 NKMERADLFEIFVY
-394 YYSVSSLFTEND
+394 YYSVSKLFRKND

-450 IDNSIESHGV
+450 IDSSIKSHGV

-465 SIDNDKKESIRN
+465 SIDNDTKESIRK

-496 DSRYVALFNKG
+496 DSRYVDLFDKS
-507 YSELKNKGQLGFIF
+507 YKELKNKGQLGFIF
-521 YLVTKNKSLSK
+521 YLIKDNNDLSK
-532 IGIEDVSYESF
+532 IRVEDVSYESF
-543 EKTLKQILSIQ
+543 EKNLNQIISIQ
-554 SYTGDF
+554 NF
-560 ISSNEKIFNS
+560 IIGEFTN
-570 EYEWLL
+570 YELLL

-614 CYSSSN
+614 CYSSNN
-620 PKDVE
+620 PEDVK

-639 SFDFSKDNIEEVLKR
+639 SFDSYEELNDKVIEDELNR
-654 IIENYKIKDLED
+654 IIEDYKEKD
-666 SKKED
+666 SKA
-671 NKKEDSKPWYKFFV
+671 WYKFFV
-685 IYDGVFEQCRNGNI
+685 IYDGVFGKCPKGNI

-704 KYVLLLD
+704 MYVLLLD
-711 KKFRSGQ
+711 KKFRSGH
-718 WWEYYTFALKKALNE
+718 WCEYYTFALYKALDEYRASKGLNI
-733 ANKDSSR
+733 NISLDSTS
-740 TMELEPT
+740 
-747 NGKNREE
+747 GKEREE
-754 SVLTFKVN
+754 SFLKFELD
-762 GIEYKCSMMNDGNG
+762 GIEYKCFMKNDE
-776 DRFIIKKGKEV
+776 DSFIITKNEKV
-787 IPIFTCDASLDTWN
+787 NSDASFDTWN
-801 KWKEKSKKILNREE
+801 EWKEESLKILKREE

>member
-49 FDCIKSQSKS
+49 FNCIESQSKS
-59 IDLGFIYGRV
+59 INLGFIYGRV
-69 EDSYKRKLFYP
+69 EESYKGKLFYP

-97 YFKFKNY
+97 YFKFNKY
-104 DEIQSFKNKE
+104 DEIDSIKE

-140 KVSIY
+140 KDNIY

-185 EISRRIKDLGDKTGI
+185 EISRRIKENLGDKTEI

-245 KSDIDKYWDDED
+245 KSDIDKYWKDED

-263 EWTEYVWNQLDEND
+263 EWTEYVWNQLDVND

-302 GLKDINDKIL
+302 GLDLNDINDKIL

-323 VDKEWITPKLCCD
+323 VDKEWITQELCKVSCL
-336 SPYQMISSFLDA
+336 MISSFLDA
-348 MIGSFKSIKDKQIE
+348 MIGPFKSIKDKQIE

-374 QNNNDQ
+374 QNNNGQ
-380 NKMERADLFEVFVY
+380 NKIERADLFEIFVY
-394 YYSVSSLFTEND
+394 YYSVSSLFKRND

-416 NEIETVTNRII
+416 NEIEIVTNRII

-438 NLVKALKSVKVL
+438 NLVKALQSVKAL
-450 IDNSIESHGV
+450 IDNSIKSHGV

-465 SIDNDKKESIRN
+465 SIDNGTKESIRK

-485 EEILKAKLIDK
+485 EEILMAKLIDK

-521 YLVTKNKSLSK
+521 YLIKNNKSLSK

-543 EKTLKQILSIQ
+543 EKTLNQIISIQ
-554 SYTGDF
+554 NF
-560 ISSNEKIFNS
+560 IIGEFTN
-570 EYEWLL
+570 YELLL
-576 RAILAKAKD
+576 RAILAKAKGS
-585 CFFWKR
+585 FFWKR
-591 SNNLLSFP
+591 RNNLLSFP
-599 LLNNDRDMSLHTFLN
+599 LLNNDRDISLHTFLN
-614 CYSSSN
+614 CYSSNN
-620 PKDVE
+620 PEDVK

-639 SFDFSKDNIEEVLKR
+639 LFDHNKDNIEEVLKR
-654 IIENYKIKDLED
+654 IIEDYKKTD
-666 SKKED
+666 S
-671 NKKEDSKPWYKFFV
+671 NVWYKFFV

-699 YYYSD
+699 YFYSD

-711 KKFRSGQ
+711 KKFRSGK

-733 ANKDSSR
+733 ANKDLS
-740 TMELEPT
+740 LEPT

-754 SVLTFKVN
+754 SVLKFKVSE
-762 GIEYKCSMMNDGNG
+762 IEYKCSMMNDGNG
-776 DRFIIKKGKEV
+776 DRFIIEKGEDV
-787 IPIFTCDASLDTWN
+787 IFNCDASLDTWN
-801 KWKEKSKKILNREE
+801 KWKEKGKKILNREE

>member
-34 NESIKYKRDRLLDDI
+34 NESIKYKRDRLLKDI

-59 IDLGFIYGRV
+59 INLGFIYGRV
-69 EDSYKRKLFYP
+69 EESYKGNLFYP

-91 FLYLLI
+91 FLYLLF
-97 YFKFKNY
+97 YFKFKIY
-104 DEIQSFKNKE
+104 DEIDSIKK

-140 KVSIY
+140 KDNIY
-145 NDFWNKDGKDLK
+145 NDFWNKNEKDLK

-185 EISRRIKDLGDKTGI
+185 EISGRIKENLGDKTGI

-245 KSDIDKYWDDED
+245 KSDIDGYWNNED

-263 EWTEYVWNQLDEND
+263 EWTEFVWNQLDEND

-292 SNIFYLQYLV
+292 SNIFYLQYLI
-302 GLKDINDKIL
+302 GLDQQDINDKNL
-312 IEIEN
+312 FEIEN

-323 VDKEWITPKLCCD
+323 VDKEWITQNLCCD

-348 MIGSFKSIKDKQIE
+348 MTGSFKSIKDEQIE

-374 QNNNDQ
+374 QNNNGQ
-380 NKMERADLFEVFVY
+380 NKIERADLFEVFVY
-394 YYSVSSLFTEND
+394 YYSVSSLFRKND

-450 IDNSIESHGV
+450 IDNLIKSHGV

-465 SIDNDKKESIRN
+465 SIDNDTKESIRK

-496 DSRYVALFNKG
+496 DSRYVDLFDKS
-507 YSELKNKGQLGFIF
+507 YKELKNKGQLGFIF
-521 YLVTKNKSLSK
+521 YLITDNNDLSK
-532 IGIEDVSYESF
+532 IRVEDVSYESF
-543 EKTLKQILSIQ
+543 DKTLNQIISIQ
-554 SYTGDF
+554 NF
-560 ISSNEKIFNS
+560 IIGEFTN
-570 EYEWLL
+570 YELLL

-614 CYSSSN
+614 CYSSDN
-620 PKDVE
+620 PNDVQ

-639 SFDFSKDNIEEVLKR
+639 SFDSDEELNDKVIEDGLNR
-654 IIENYKIKDLED
+654 IIEVYKEKD
-666 SKKED
+666 SKA
-671 NKKEDSKPWYKFFV
+671 WYKFFV

-699 YYYSD
+699 YFYSD

-711 KKFRSGQ
+711 KKFRSGK
-718 WWEYYTFALKKALNE
+718 WCEYYTFALKKALDE
-733 ANKDSSR
+733 ASKGLNITTSLHS
-740 TMELEPT
+740 T
-747 NGKNREE
+747 NGREREE
-754 SVLTFKVN
+754 SYLDFKVS
-762 GIEYKCSMMNDGNG
+762 GIEYKCSMMNDN
-776 DRFIIKKGKEV
+776 DSFIIKKNEKA
-787 IPIFTCDASLDTWN
+787 TSDASFDTWN
-801 KWKEKSKKILNREE
+801 EWKEESLKILKREE

>member
-34 NESIKYKRDRLLDDI
+34 NESIKYKRDRLLKDI
-49 FDCIKSQSKS
+49 FDCIESQSKS
-59 IDLGFIYGRV
+59 INLGFIYGRV

-97 YFKFKNY
+97 YFKFKKY
-104 DEIQSFKNKE
+104 DEIYSIKK

-132 SWILDSKE
+132 SWILDSE
-140 KVSIY
+140 KKDNIY

-185 EISRRIKDLGDKTGI
+185 EISGRIKKNLGDKTGI

-245 KSDIDKYWDDED
+245 KSDIDEYWNNED

-263 EWTEYVWNQLDEND
+263 EWTEFVWNQLDEND

-302 GLKDINDKIL
+302 GLGDINDKIL

-348 MIGSFKSIKDKQIE
+348 MTGSFKSIKDKQIE

-374 QNNNDQ
+374 QNNNGQ
-380 NKMERADLFEVFVY
+380 NKMERADLFEIFVY
-394 YYSVSSLFTEND
+394 YYSVSSLFKRND
-406 MEFTDKRNLL
+406 MEFTNKRNLL

-450 IDNSIESHGV
+450 IDNSIETHGV

-465 SIDNDKKESIRN
+465 SIDNDTKESIRD

-496 DSRYVALFNKG
+496 DSRYVVLFNKG

-521 YLVTKNKSLSK
+521 YLVTNKKSLSK

-543 EKTLKQILSIQ
+543 EKTLNQIIFIQ
-554 SYTGDF
+554 NF
-560 ISSNEKIFNS
+560 IIGEFTN
-570 EYEWLL
+570 YELLL
-576 RAILAKAKD
+576 RAILAKAKGS
-585 CFFWKR
+585 FFWER
-591 SNNLLSFP
+591 RNNLLSFP
-599 LLNNDRDMSLHTFLN
+599 LLNNDRDISLHTFLN

-625 YKFNLLD
+625 YKLNLLG
-632 GLREVLN
+632 GLREGLN
-639 SFDFSKDNIEEVLKR
+639 SFDSNKDNIEEVLKR
-654 IIENYKIKDLED
+654 IVEDYKIKDLED
-666 SKKED
+666 
-671 NKKEDSKPWYKFFV
+671 NKKEDPKPWYKFFV

-699 YYYSD
+699 YFYSD

-718 WWEYYTFALKKALNE
+718 WCEYYTFALYKALDEYRASKGLNITISL
-733 ANKDSSR
+733 DSTS
-740 TMELEPT
+740 
-747 NGKNREE
+747 GKEREE
-754 SVLTFKVN
+754 SFLKFELD
-762 GIEYKCSMMNDGNG
+762 GIEYKCFMKNDE
-776 DRFIIKKGKEV
+776 DSFIITKNEKV
-787 IPIFTCDASLDTWN
+787 NSDASFDTWN
-801 KWKEKSKKILNREE
+801 EWKEESLKILKREE

>member
-49 FDCIKSQSKS
+49 FNCIESQSKS
-59 IDLGFIYGRV
+59 INLGFIYGRV
-69 EDSYKRKLFYP
+69 EESYKGKLFYP

-97 YFKFKNY
+97 YFKFNKY
-104 DEIQSFKNKE
+104 DEIDSIKE

-140 KVSIY
+140 KDNIY

-185 EISRRIKDLGDKTGI
+185 EISRRIKENLGDKTGI

-245 KSDIDKYWDDED
+245 KSDIDKYWKDED

-263 EWTEYVWNQLDEND
+263 EWTEFVWNQLDVND

-302 GLKDINDKIL
+302 GLDLQDINDKNL
-312 IEIEN
+312 FEIEN

-323 VDKEWITPKLCCD
+323 VDKEWISEKLCRVSC
-336 SPYQMISSFLDA
+336 PMISSFLDA

-380 NKMERADLFEVFVY
+380 NKMERADLFEIFVY

-450 IDNSIESHGV
+450 IDNSIKSHGV

-465 SIDNDKKESIRN
+465 SIDNDTKESIRI

-496 DSRYVALFNKG
+496 DSRYVDLFNKG
-507 YSELKNKGQLGFIF
+507 YNELKNKGQLGFIF
-521 YLVTKNKSLSK
+521 YLITNNKSLSK

-543 EKTLKQILSIQ
+543 EKTLKQIIFIQ
-554 SYTGDF
+554 NF
-560 ISSNEKIFNS
+560 IIGEFTN
-570 EYEWLL
+570 YELLL
-576 RAILAKAKD
+576 RAILAKAKGS
-585 CFFWKR
+585 FFWER
-591 SNNLLSFP
+591 RNNLLSFP
-599 LLNNDRDMSLHTFLN
+599 LLNNDRDISLHAFLN
-614 CYSSSN
+614 CYSSNN
-620 PKDVE
+620 PEDVK

-639 SFDFSKDNIEEVLKR
+639 LFDPNKDNIEEVLKR

-671 NKKEDSKPWYKFFV
+671 NKKRRSKTMV
-685 IYDGVFEQCRNGNI
+685 QVFCYI
-699 YYYSD
+699 
-704 KYVLLLD
+704 
-711 KKFRSGQ
+711 
-718 WWEYYTFALKKALNE
+718 
-733 ANKDSSR
+733 
-740 TMELEPT
+740 
-747 NGKNREE
+747 
-754 SVLTFKVN
+754 
-762 GIEYKCSMMNDGNG
+762 
-776 DRFIIKKGKEV
+776 
-787 IPIFTCDASLDTWN
+787 
-801 KWKEKSKKILNREE
+801 

>member
-1 MGNNNSSYFKKL
+1 MCNNNSSYLKKL

-34 NESIKYKRDRLLDDI
+34 SESIKYKRDRLLNDI

-59 IDLGFIYGRV
+59 MDLGFIYGRV
-69 EDSYKRKLFYP
+69 EQSYKGKLFYP

-97 YFKFKNY
+97 YFKFKIY
-104 DEIQSFKNKE
+104 DEIDSIKK

-140 KVSIY
+140 KNNIY

-185 EISRRIKDLGDKTGI
+185 EISRRIKENLGDKTEI

-245 KSDIDKYWDDED
+245 KSDIDEYWNNED

-263 EWTEYVWNQLDEND
+263 EWTEYVWKQLDVND

-302 GLKDINDKIL
+302 GLGQNNINDKIL

-348 MIGSFKSIKDKQIE
+348 MTGSFKSIKDKQIE

-374 QNNNDQ
+374 QNNNGQ
-380 NKMERADLFEVFVY
+380 NKIERADLFEIFVY
-394 YYSVSSLFTEND
+394 YYSVSSLFRKND
-406 MEFTDKRNLL
+406 MEFADKRNLL
-416 NEIETVTNRII
+416 NEIEIVTNRII

-450 IDNSIESHGV
+450 IDSSIESHGV

-465 SIDNDKKESIRN
+465 SIDNDTKESIRN

-521 YLVTKNKSLSK
+521 YLVKNNNSLSK

-543 EKTLKQILSIQ
+543 EKTLNQIISIQ
-554 SYTGDF
+554 NF
-560 ISSNEKIFNS
+560 IIGEFTN
-570 EYEWLL
+570 YELLL
-576 RAILAKAKD
+576 RAILAKAKGS
-585 CFFWKR
+585 FFWKR
-591 SNNLLSFP
+591 RNNLLSFP
-599 LLNNDRDMSLHTFLN
+599 LLNNDRDISLHTFLN
-614 CYSSSN
+614 CYSSNN
-620 PKDVE
+620 PNDVE
-625 YKFNLLD
+625 YKLNLLD

-639 SFDFSKDNIEEVLKR
+639 LFDPNKDNIEEVLKR
-654 IIENYKIKDLED
+654 IIEDYKKTGSEA
-666 SKKED
+666 
-671 NKKEDSKPWYKFFV
+671 WYKFFV
-685 IYDGVFEQCRNGNI
+685 IYDGVFKQCRNGNI
-699 YYYSD
+699 YFYSD

-718 WWEYYTFALKKALNE
+718 WYEYYTFALSKALSE
-733 ANKDSSR
+733 ALNKEYPCEKAKGLD
-740 TMELEPT
+740 
-747 NGKNREE
+747 GGREA
-754 SVLTFKVN
+754 SFVKINMN
-762 GIEYKCSMMNDGNG
+762 GIEYRCSMNDGNG
-776 DRFIIKKGKEV
+776 DRFIINKGENV
-787 IPIFTCDASLDTWN
+787 IFKRDASLDTWN
-801 KWKEKSKKILNREE
+801 EWKEKSLKILKREE

>member
-1 MGNNNSSYFKKL
+1 
-13 INDYIIY
+13 
-20 VPEFQRNYL
+20 
-29 QGDDS
+29 
-34 NESIKYKRDRLLDDI
+34 
-49 FDCIKSQSKS
+49 
-59 IDLGFIYGRV
+59 
-69 EDSYKRKLFYP
+69 
-80 YDGQQRLTTLY
+80 
-91 FLYLLI
+91 
-97 YFKFKNY
+97 
-104 DEIQSFKNKE
+104 
-114 KLSYQTR
+114 
-121 ISTNRFIESFL
+121 
-132 SWILDSKE
+132 
-140 KVSIY
+140 
-145 NDFWNKDGKDLK
+145 
-157 GFIMSQDWFM
+157 MSQDWFM

-185 EISRRIKDLGDKTGI
+185 EISRRIKENLGDKTGI

-245 KSDIDKYWDDED
+245 KSDIDKYWKDED

-263 EWTEYVWNQLDEND
+263 EWTEFVWNQLDVND

-302 GLKDINDKIL
+302 GLDLQDINDKNL
-312 IEIEN
+312 FEIEN

-323 VDKEWITPKLCCD
+323 VDKEWISEKLCRVSC
-336 SPYQMISSFLDA
+336 PMISSFLDA

-380 NKMERADLFEVFVY
+380 NKMERADLFEIFVY

-450 IDNSIESHGV
+450 IDNSIKSHGV

-465 SIDNDKKESIRN
+465 SIDNDTKESIRI

-496 DSRYVALFNKG
+496 DSRYVDLFNKG
-507 YSELKNKGQLGFIF
+507 YNELKNKGQLGFIF
-521 YLVTKNKSLSK
+521 YLITNNKSLSK

-543 EKTLKQILSIQ
+543 EKTLKQIIFIQ
-554 SYTGDF
+554 NF
-560 ISSNEKIFNS
+560 IIGEFTN
-570 EYEWLL
+570 YELLL
-576 RAILAKAKD
+576 RAILAKAKGS
-585 CFFWKR
+585 FFWER
-591 SNNLLSFP
+591 RNNLLSFP
-599 LLNNDRDMSLHTFLN
+599 LLNNDRDISLHAFLN
-614 CYSSSN
+614 CYSSNN
-620 PKDVE
+620 PEDVK

-639 SFDFSKDNIEEVLKR
+639 LFDPNKDNIEEVLKR

-666 SKKED
+666 SKK
-671 NKKEDSKPWYKFFV
+671 KITK
-685 IYDGVFEQCRNGNI
+685 
-699 YYYSD
+699 
-704 KYVLLLD
+704 
-711 KKFRSGQ
+711 
-718 WWEYYTFALKKALNE
+718 
-733 ANKDSSR
+733 
-740 TMELEPT
+740 
-747 NGKNREE
+747 
-754 SVLTFKVN
+754 
-762 GIEYKCSMMNDGNG
+762 
-776 DRFIIKKGKEV
+776 
-787 IPIFTCDASLDTWN
+787 
-801 KWKEKSKKILNREE
+801 KKIQNHGTSFLLYMMECSNSAAMETSIFIQISMSCF

>member
-34 NESIKYKRDRLLDDI
+34 NESIKDKRNCLLDDI
-49 FDCIKSQSKS
+49 FNCIESQSKS
-59 IDLGFIYGRV
+59 INLGFIYGRV
-69 EDSYKRKLFYP
+69 ERSYKDKLFYP

-104 DEIQSFKNKE
+104 DEIQSFKK

-132 SWILDSKE
+132 YWILDSKE

-185 EISRRIKDLGDKTGI
+185 EISGRIKKNLGDKTGI

-245 KSDIDKYWDDED
+245 KSDIDKYWKDED

-263 EWTEYVWNQLDEND
+263 EWTEYVWNQLDVND

-302 GLKDINDKIL
+302 GLDQNNLNDKIL

-323 VDKEWITPKLCCD
+323 VDKEWITPELCHVSC
-336 SPYQMISSFLDA
+336 PMISSFLDA

-374 QNNNDQ
+374 QNNNGQ

-394 YYSVSSLFTEND
+394 YYSVSSLFTKND
-406 MEFTDKRNLL
+406 MEFTIKRNLL
-416 NEIETVTNRII
+416 NEIEIVTNRII

-450 IDNSIESHGV
+450 IDNSIKSHGV

-465 SIDNDKKESIRN
+465 SIDNDTKESIRK

-521 YLVTKNKSLSK
+521 YLITNKKSLSK

-543 EKTLKQILSIQ
+543 EKALNQIISIQ
-554 SYTGDF
+554 NF
-560 ISSNEKIFNS
+560 IIGEFTN
-570 EYEWLL
+570 YELLL
-576 RAILAKAKD
+576 RAILAKAKGS
-585 CFFWKR
+585 FFWER
-591 SNNLLSFP
+591 RNNLLSFP
-599 LLNNDRDMSLHTFLN
+599 LLNNDRDISLHAFLN
-614 CYSSSN
+614 CYSSNN
-620 PKDVE
+620 PEDVK

-632 GLREVLN
+632 GLKEVLN
-639 SFDFSKDNIEEVLKR
+639 LFDPNKDNIEEVLKR
-654 IIENYKIKDLED
+654 IIEDYKKTD
-666 SKKED
+666 S
-671 NKKEDSKPWYKFFV
+671 NVWYKFFV
-685 IYDGVFEQCRNGNI
+685 IYDGVFKQCRNGNI

-718 WWEYYTFALKKALNE
+718 WCEYYTFALSKALSEALNKEYPCKKAKGIDGGRE
-733 ANKDSSR
+733 ASFIN
-740 TMELEPT
+740 M
-747 NGKNREE
+747 NR
-754 SVLTFKVN
+754 N
-762 GIEYKCSMMNDGNG
+762 EYKCSMKNDE
-776 DRFIIKKGKEV
+776 DMFIIKKNEKE
-787 IPIFTCDASLDTWN
+787 IFNLDTWD
-801 KWKEKSKKILNREE
+801 KWKEKSLKILNREE

>member
-34 NESIKYKRDRLLDDI
+34 NESIKDKRNRLLDDI
-49 FDCIKSQSKS
+49 FSCIESQSKS

-69 EDSYKRKLFYP
+69 EDSYKGKLFYP

-104 DEIQSFKNKE
+104 DEIQSFKK

-132 SWILDSKE
+132 YWILDSKE

-145 NDFWNKDGKDLK
+145 YDFWNKDGKDLK

-185 EISRRIKDLGDKTGI
+185 EISRRIKDLSDKTGI
-200 VNFID
+200 GNFID

-245 KSDIDKYWDDED
+245 KSDIDKYWKDED

-283 FDNSFYNLL
+283 FDNSFYSLL

-302 GLKDINDKIL
+302 SLDKNNINDKIL

-323 VDKEWITPKLCCD
+323 VDKEWISEKLCHVSC
-336 SPYQMISSFLDA
+336 PMISSFLDA
-348 MIGSFKSIKDKQIE
+348 MIGSFKSIKDEQIE

-374 QNNNDQ
+374 QNNNGQ
-380 NKMERADLFEVFVY
+380 NKIERADLFEVFVY

-416 NEIETVTNRII
+416 NEIEIVTNRII

-465 SIDNDKKESIRN
+465 SIDNDTKELIRD

-521 YLVTKNKSLSK
+521 YLITHNKSLSK
-532 IGIEDVSYESF
+532 IGIENVSYESF
-543 EKTLKQILSIQ
+543 EKTLKQIIFIQ
-554 SYTGDF
+554 NF
-560 ISSNEKIFNS
+560 IIGEFTN
-570 EYEWLL
+570 YELLL
-576 RAILAKAKD
+576 RAILAKAKGS
-585 CFFWKR
+585 FFWER
-591 SNNLLSFP
+591 RNNLLSFP
-599 LLNNDRDMSLHTFLN
+599 LLNNDRDISLHAFLN
-614 CYSSSN
+614 CYSSNN
-620 PKDVE
+620 PNDVE
-625 YKFNLLD
+625 YKLNLLD

-639 SFDFSKDNIEEVLKR
+639 SFDSNKDNIEEVLKR
-654 IIENYKIKDLED
+654 IIEDYKKTDT
-666 SKKED
+666 KV
-671 NKKEDSKPWYKFFV
+671 WYKFFV
-685 IYDGVFEQCRNGNI
+685 IYDGVFKQCRNGNI
-699 YYYSD
+699 YHYSN

-733 ANKDSSR
+733 ANKDSSI
-740 TMELEPT
+740 TMELKPT
-747 NGKNREE
+747 NGKEREE
-754 SVLTFKVN
+754 SVLKIKVN
-762 GIEYKCSMMNDGNG
+762 GIEYKCSMMNL
-776 DRFIIKKGKEV
+776 
-787 IPIFTCDASLDTWN
+787 SL
-801 KWKEKSKKILNREE
+801 IHI

>member
-1 MGNNNSSYFKKL
+1 MGNKNSSYFKKL

-34 NESIKYKRDRLLDDI
+34 KESIKDKRDRLLNDI

-59 IDLGFIYGRV
+59 INLGFIYGRV
-69 EDSYKRKLFYP
+69 EESYKGNLFYP

-97 YFKFKNY
+97 YFKYKKY
-104 DEIQSFKNKE
+104 DEINSIKE

-140 KVSIY
+140 KDNIY
-145 NDFWNKDGKDLK
+145 NDFWNKDGKNLK

-185 EISRRIKDLGDKTGI
+185 EISGRIKENLGDKTGI
-200 VNFID
+200 DNFID

-245 KSDIDKYWDDED
+245 KSDIDKYWKDED

-302 GLKDINDKIL
+302 GLDQNNINNKIL

-348 MIGSFKSIKDKQIE
+348 MIGSFKSIKNEQIE

-374 QNNNDQ
+374 QNNNGQ
-380 NKMERADLFEVFVY
+380 NKIERADLFEIFVY
-394 YYSVSSLFTEND
+394 YYSVSSLFRKND

-465 SIDNDKKESIRN
+465 SIDNDKKESIRD

-485 EEILKAKLIDK
+485 EEVLKAKLIDK
-496 DSRYVALFNKG
+496 DSRYVDLFDKS
-507 YSELKNKGQLGFIF
+507 YKELKNKGQLGFIF
-521 YLVTKNKSLSK
+521 YLIKDNNDLSK
-532 IGIEDVSYESF
+532 IRVEDVPYESF
-543 EKTLKQILSIQ
+543 EKTLNQIISIQ
-554 SYTGDF
+554 NF
-560 ISSNEKIFNS
+560 IIGEFTN
-570 EYEWLL
+570 YELLL
-576 RAILAKAKD
+576 RAILAKAKGS
-585 CFFWKR
+585 FFWER
-591 SNNLLSFP
+591 RNNLLSFP
-599 LLNNDRDMSLHTFLN
+599 LLNNDRDISLHTFLN
-614 CYSSSN
+614 CYSSNN
-620 PKDVE
+620 PEDVK

-639 SFDFSKDNIEEVLKR
+639 LFDPNKNNIEEVLKR
-654 IIENYKIKDLED
+654 IIEDY
-666 SKKED
+666 
-671 NKKEDSKPWYKFFV
+671 KKEDSKPWYKFFV
-685 IYDGVFEQCRNGNI
+685 IYDGVFKQCRNGNI
-699 YYYSD
+699 YFYSD

-718 WWEYYTFALKKALNE
+718 WCEYYTFALYKALDEYRTSKGLNITISL
-733 ANKDSSR
+733 DSTS
-740 TMELEPT
+740 
-747 NGKNREE
+747 GKEREE
-754 SVLTFKVN
+754 SFLKFELD
-762 GIEYKCSMMNDGNG
+762 GIEYRCSMMNNE
-776 DRFIIKKGKEV
+776 DRFIIKKNE
-787 IPIFTCDASLDTWN
+787 IFNSDASLDSWDE
-801 KWKEKSKKILNREE
+801 WKEKSLKILNREE

>member
-59 IDLGFIYGRV
+59 INLGFIYGRV
-69 EDSYKRKLFYP
+69 EKSYKGKLFYP

-97 YFKFKNY
+97 YFKFKKY
-104 DEIQSFKNKE
+104 DEIDSIKE

-140 KVSIY
+140 KDNIY
-145 NDFWNKDGKDLK
+145 NEFWNKDGKDLK
-157 GFIMSQDWFM
+157 GFVMSQDWFM

-185 EISRRIKDLGDKTGI
+185 EISRRIRDLGDKIEI

-263 EWTEYVWNQLDEND
+263 EWTEYVWNQLDVND

-292 SNIFYLQYLV
+292 NNIFYLQYLV
-302 GLKDINDKIL
+302 GLDRNNINDKKL
-312 IEIEN
+312 SEIEN

-336 SPYQMISSFLDA
+336 SPYQMISSFFEA
-348 MIGSFKSIKDKQIE
+348 MIGSFKSIKDEQIE

-374 QNNNDQ
+374 QNNNGQ
-380 NKMERADLFEVFVY
+380 NKMERADLFEIFVY

-450 IDNSIESHGV
+450 IDNSIECHGV

-465 SIDNDKKESIRN
+465 SIDNDTKESIRD

-485 EEILKAKLIDK
+485 EEVLKAKLIDK
-496 DSRYVALFNKG
+496 DSRYVVLFNKG

-521 YLVTKNKSLSK
+521 YLVTKIKSLSK

-543 EKTLKQILSIQ
+543 DKTLKQILSIQ

-576 RAILAKAKD
+576 RAILAKTKD

-632 GLREVLN
+632 GLKEVLN
-639 SFDFSKDNIEEVLKR
+639 SFDSNKDNIEEVLKR
-654 IIENYKIKDLED
+654 IIEDYKIKDLED
-666 SKKED
+666 S
-671 NKKEDSKPWYKFFV
+671 KKEDSKPWYKFFV

-699 YYYSD
+699 YFYSD

-718 WWEYYTFALKKALNE
+718 WYEYYTFALSKALSE
-733 ANKDSSR
+733 ALNK
-740 TMELEPT
+740 EYHCEKA
-747 NGKNREE
+747 NGLDGGREA
-754 SVLTFKVN
+754 SFVKIINMN
-762 GIEYKCSMMNDGNG
+762 GIEYKCSMMNNE
-776 DRFIIKKGKEV
+776 DRFIIKNEKES
-787 IPIFTCDASLDTWN
+787 FKLDTWN
-801 KWKEKSKKILNREE
+801 EWKKECKKILNREE

>member
-49 FDCIKSQSKS
+49 FNCIESQSKS
-59 IDLGFIYGRV
+59 INLGFIYGRV
-69 EDSYKRKLFYP
+69 EESYKGKLFYP

-97 YFKFKNY
+97 YFKFNKY
-104 DEIQSFKNKE
+104 DEIDSIKE

-140 KVSIY
+140 KDNIY

-185 EISRRIKDLGDKTGI
+185 EISRRIKENLGDKTGI

-245 KSDIDKYWDDED
+245 KSDIDKYWKDED

-302 GLKDINDKIL
+302 GLDLNDINDKIL
-312 IEIEN
+312 FEIEN

-323 VDKEWITPKLCCD
+323 VDKEWITQELCKVSC
-336 SPYQMISSFLDA
+336 PMISSFLDA

-374 QNNNDQ
+374 QNNNGQ

-394 YYSVSSLFTEND
+394 YYSVSSLFTKND

-416 NEIETVTNRII
+416 NEIEIVTNRII

-438 NLVKALKSVKVL
+438 NLVKALQSVKAL
-450 IDNSIESHGV
+450 IDNSIKSHGV

-465 SIDNDKKESIRN
+465 SIDNGTKESIRK

-521 YLVTKNKSLSK
+521 YLIKNNKSLSK
-532 IGIEDVSYESF
+532 IGIEDVSYEFF
-543 EKTLKQILSIQ
+543 EKTLNQIISIQ
-554 SYTGDF
+554 NF
-560 ISSNEKIFNS
+560 IIGEFTN
-570 EYEWLL
+570 YELLL
-576 RAILAKAKD
+576 RAILAKAKGS
-585 CFFWKR
+585 FFWKR
-591 SNNLLSFP
+591 RNNLLSFP
-599 LLNNDRDMSLHTFLN
+599 LLNNDRDISLHAFLN
-614 CYSSSN
+614 CYSSNN
-620 PKDVE
+620 PNDVE
-625 YKFNLLD
+625 YKLNLLD

-639 SFDFSKDNIEEVLKR
+639 LFDSNKDNIEEVLKR
-654 IIENYKIKDLED
+654 IIEDYKKTD
-666 SKKED
+666 S
-671 NKKEDSKPWYKFFV
+671 NVWYKFFV
-685 IYDGVFEQCRNGNI
+685 IYDGVFKQCRNGNI

-718 WWEYYTFALKKALNE
+718 WCEYYTFALSKALSEALNKEYPCKKAKGIDGGRE
-733 ANKDSSR
+733 ASFIN
-740 TMELEPT
+740 M
-747 NGKNREE
+747 NGN
-754 SVLTFKVN
+754 
-762 GIEYKCSMMNDGNG
+762 EYKCSMKNDE
-776 DRFIIKKGKEV
+776 DMFIIKKNEKE
-787 IPIFTCDASLDTWN
+787 IFNLDTWD
-801 KWKEKSKKILNREE
+801 KWKEKSLKILNREE

>member
-34 NESIKYKRDRLLDDI
+34 NESIKYKRNRLLDDI
-49 FDCIKSQSKS
+49 FNCIESQSKS

-69 EDSYKRKLFYP
+69 EKSYKDKLFYP

-104 DEIQSFKNKE
+104 DEIQSFKK

-140 KVSIY
+140 KDNIY

-185 EISRRIKDLGDKTGI
+185 EISRRIKENLGDKTGI

-245 KSDIDKYWDDED
+245 KSDIDKYWKDED

-263 EWTEYVWNQLDEND
+263 EWTEYVWNQLDVND

-302 GLKDINDKIL
+302 GLDQNNLNDKIL

-323 VDKEWITPKLCCD
+323 VDKEWITPELCHVSC
-336 SPYQMISSFLDA
+336 PMISSFLDA
-348 MIGSFKSIKDKQIE
+348 MIGPFKSIKDKQIE

-374 QNNNDQ
+374 QNNNGQ
-380 NKMERADLFEVFVY
+380 NKIERADLFEIFVY
-394 YYSVSSLFTEND
+394 YYSVSSLFKRND

-438 NLVKALKSVKVL
+438 NLVKALQSVKAL
-450 IDNSIESHGV
+450 IDNSIKSHGV

-465 SIDNDKKESIRN
+465 SIDNGTKESIRK

-521 YLVTKNKSLSK
+521 YLIKNNKSLSK

-543 EKTLKQILSIQ
+543 EKTLNQIISIQ
-554 SYTGDF
+554 NF
-560 ISSNEKIFNS
+560 IIGEFTN
-570 EYEWLL
+570 YELLL
-576 RAILAKAKD
+576 RAILAKAKGS
-585 CFFWKR
+585 FFWER
-591 SNNLLSFP
+591 RNNLLSFP
-599 LLNNDRDMSLHTFLN
+599 LLNNDRDISLHTFLD
-614 CYSSSN
+614 CYSSNN
-620 PKDVE
+620 PEDVK

-632 GLREVLN
+632 GLREALN
-639 SFDFSKDNIEEVLKR
+639 LFDPNKDNIEEVLKR
-654 IIENYKIKDLED
+654 IIEDYKKID
-666 SKKED
+666 STV
-671 NKKEDSKPWYKFFV
+671 WYKFFV
-685 IYDGVFEQCRNGNI
+685 IYDGVFQQCRNGNI

-718 WWEYYTFALKKALNE
+718 WCEYYTFALSKALSEALNKEYPCKKAKGIDGGRE
-733 ANKDSSR
+733 ASFIN
-740 TMELEPT
+740 M
-747 NGKNREE
+747 NGN
-754 SVLTFKVN
+754 
-762 GIEYKCSMMNDGNG
+762 EYKCSMKNDE
-776 DRFIIKKGKEV
+776 DMFIIKKNEKE
-787 IPIFTCDASLDTWN
+787 IFNLDTWD
-801 KWKEKSKKILNREE
+801 KWKEKSLKILNREE

>member
-13 INDYIIY
+13 INDCIIY

-34 NESIKYKRDRLLDDI
+34 SESIKYKRDCLLDDK
-49 FDCIKSQSKS
+49 FNCIESQSKS
-59 IDLGFIYGRV
+59 INLGFIYGRV
-69 EDSYKRKLFYP
+69 EESYKGKLFYP

-97 YFKFKNY
+97 YFKLNKY
-104 DEIQSFKNKE
+104 DEINSIKK

-140 KVSIY
+140 KDNVY

-185 EISRRIKDLGDKTGI
+185 EISGRIKENLGDKNEI

-205 KDENNPFQFDFIY
+205 KDENNPFQFGFIY

-245 KSDIDKYWDDED
+245 KSDIDEYWNNED

-263 EWTEYVWNQLDEND
+263 EWTEYVWNQLDVND

-302 GLKDINDKIL
+302 GLGQNNINDKIL

-348 MIGSFKSIKDKQIE
+348 MTGSFKSIKDKQIE

-374 QNNNDQ
+374 QNNNGQ
-380 NKMERADLFEVFVY
+380 NKIERADLFEIFVY

-416 NEIETVTNRII
+416 NEIEIVTNRII

-450 IDNSIESHGV
+450 IDSSIKSHGV

-465 SIDNDKKESIRN
+465 SIDNDKKEQIKI

-496 DSRYVALFNKG
+496 DSRYVVLFDKS
-507 YSELKNKGQLGFIF
+507 YKELKNKGQLGFIF
-521 YLVTKNKSLSK
+521 YLVTNNNSLSK
-532 IGIEDVSYESF
+532 IEIENVSYESF
-543 EKTLKQILSIQ
+543 EKTLKQIIFIQ
-554 SYTGDF
+554 SF
-560 ISSNEKIFNS
+560 IGKFTN
-570 EYEWLL
+570 YELLL

-625 YKFNLLD
+625 YKFNFLD

-639 SFDFSKDNIEEVLKR
+639 SFDSDEELNDKVIEDELNR
-654 IIENYKIKDLED
+654 IIEDYKEKD
-666 SKKED
+666 SKA
-671 NKKEDSKPWYKFFV
+671 WYKFFV
-685 IYDGVFEQCRNGNI
+685 IYDGVFGKCPKGNI
-699 YYYSD
+699 YFYSD

-718 WWEYYTFALKKALNE
+718 WYEYYTFALSKALSE
-733 ANKDSSR
+733 ANKDLSI

-754 SVLTFKVN
+754 SVLKFKVN
-762 GIEYKCSMMNDGNG
+762 GIEYKCSMMNDE
-776 DRFIIKKGKEV
+776 DRFIIKKNEK
-787 IPIFTCDASLDTWN
+787 IFNLDSWN
-801 KWKEKSKKILNREE
+801 EWKEKSLKILNKEE

>member
-34 NESIKYKRDRLLDDI
+34 NESIKDKRNCLLDDI
-49 FDCIKSQSKS
+49 FSCIESQSKS

-69 EDSYKRKLFYP
+69 EESYKGKLFYP

-97 YFKFKNY
+97 YFKFNKY
-104 DEIQSFKNKE
+104 DEIDSIKE

-140 KVSIY
+140 KDNIY

-185 EISRRIKDLGDKTGI
+185 EISRRIKENLGDKTGI

-245 KSDIDKYWDDED
+245 KSDIDKYWKDED

-263 EWTEYVWNQLDEND
+263 EWTEYVWNQLDVND

-302 GLKDINDKIL
+302 GLDLNDINDKIL

-323 VDKEWITPKLCCD
+323 VDKEWITQELCKVSC
-336 SPYQMISSFLDA
+336 PMISSFLDA

-374 QNNNDQ
+374 QNNNGQ

-394 YYSVSSLFTEND
+394 YYSVSSLFTKND

-416 NEIETVTNRII
+416 NEIEIVTNRII
-427 ENQRPYLDSPT
+427 ENQRPYLDSST

-450 IDNSIESHGV
+450 IDNSIKSHGV

-465 SIDNDKKESIRN
+465 SIDNDTKESIRD

-521 YLVTKNKSLSK
+521 YLITNKKSLSK

-543 EKTLKQILSIQ
+543 EKALKQIIFIQ
-554 SYTGDF
+554 NF
-560 ISSNEKIFNS
+560 IIGEFTN
-570 EYEWLL
+570 YELLL
-576 RAILAKAKD
+576 RAILAKAND
-585 CFFWKR
+585 SFFWER
-591 SNNLLSFP
+591 RNNLLSFP

-614 CYSSSN
+614 CYSSNN
-620 PKDVE
+620 PEDVK

-632 GLREVLN
+632 GLREALN
-639 SFDFSKDNIEEVLKR
+639 LFDPNKDNIEEVLKR
-654 IIENYKIKDLED
+654 IIEDYKKID
-666 SKKED
+666 STV
-671 NKKEDSKPWYKFFV
+671 WYKFFV
-685 IYDGVFEQCRNGNI
+685 IYDGVFQQCRNGNI

-718 WWEYYTFALKKALNE
+718 WCEYYTFALSKALSEALNKEYTCKKAKGIDGGRE
-733 ANKDSSR
+733 ASFINMK
-740 TMELEPT
+740 E
-747 NGKNREE
+747 N
-754 SVLTFKVN
+754 
-762 GIEYKCSMMNDGNG
+762 EYKCSMKNDE
-776 DRFIIKKGKEV
+776 DMFIIKKNEKE
-787 IPIFTCDASLDTWN
+787 IFNLDTWD
-801 KWKEKSKKILNREE
+801 KWKEKSLKILNREE

>member
-49 FDCIKSQSKS
+49 FNCIESQSKS

-69 EDSYKRKLFYP
+69 EESYKGKLFYP

-104 DEIQSFKNKE
+104 DEIQSFKNKK

-140 KVSIY
+140 KDNIY
-145 NDFWNKDGKDLK
+145 NAFWNKDGKDLK

-185 EISRRIKDLGDKTGI
+185 EISGRIKENLGDKTGI
-200 VNFID
+200 DNFID

-232 NARGKALSPFENL
+232 NARGKALSSFENL
-245 KSDIDKYWDDED
+245 KSDIDKYWKDED

-302 GLKDINDKIL
+302 SLDQINDKIL

-323 VDKEWITPKLCCD
+323 VDKEWITPESCSTSC
-336 SPYQMISSFLDA
+336 PMISSFLDA

-374 QNNNDQ
+374 QNNNGQ

-394 YYSVSSLFTEND
+394 YYSVSSLFKEND

-438 NLVKALKSVKVL
+438 NLVNALKSVKVL
-450 IDNSIESHGV
+450 IDNSIKSHGV

-465 SIDNDKKESIRN
+465 SIDNDTKESIRI

-496 DSRYVALFNKG
+496 DSRYVDLFNKG
-507 YSELKNKGQLGFIF
+507 YNELKNKGQLGFIF
-521 YLVTKNKSLSK
+521 YLVTNNKSLSK
-532 IGIEDVSYESF
+532 IGIENVSYESF
-543 EKTLKQILSIQ
+543 EKTLKQIIFIQ
-554 SYTGDF
+554 NF
-560 ISSNEKIFNS
+560 IGKLGEFTNN
-570 EYEWLL
+570 YELLL
-576 RAILAKAKD
+576 RAILAKAKGS
-585 CFFWKR
+585 FFWER
-591 SNNLLSFP
+591 RNNLLSFP
-599 LLNNDRDMSLHTFLN
+599 LLNNDRDISLHTFLN
-614 CYSSSN
+614 CYSSNN
-620 PKDVE
+620 PEDVE
-625 YKFNLLD
+625 YKFNLLY

-639 SFDFSKDNIEEVLKR
+639 LFDPNKDNIEEVLKR
-654 IIENYKIKDLED
+654 IIEDYKIKDLEH

-671 NKKEDSKPWYKFFV
+671 NKKEDPKPWYKFFV
-685 IYDGVFEQCRNGNI
+685 IYDGVFQKCRNGNI

-733 ANKDSSR
+733 ANKDSSI

-754 SVLTFKVN
+754 SVLKIKVN
-762 GIEYKCSMMNDGNG
+762 EIEYKCSMMNDE
-776 DRFIIKKGKEV
+776 DRFIIIKNKEKE
-787 IPIFTCDASLDTWN
+787 PFYFDTWN
-801 KWKEKSKKILNREE
+801 EWEEKSLKIIKREE

>member
-49 FDCIKSQSKS
+49 FNCIESQSKS
-59 IDLGFIYGRV
+59 INLGFIYGRV
-69 EDSYKRKLFYP
+69 EESYKGKLFYP

-97 YFKFKNY
+97 YFKFNKY
-104 DEIQSFKNKE
+104 DEIDSIKE

-140 KVSIY
+140 KDNIY

-185 EISRRIKDLGDKTGI
+185 EISRRIKENLGDKTGI

-245 KSDIDKYWDDED
+245 KSDIDKYWKDED

-263 EWTEYVWNQLDEND
+263 EWTEFVWNQLDVND

-302 GLKDINDKIL
+302 GLDQNNINDKIL

-323 VDKEWITPKLCCD
+323 VDKEWITPKLYCD

-362 SVNRKIFGLGDY
+362 YVNRKIFGLGDY
-374 QNNNDQ
+374 QNNNGQ

-394 YYSVSSLFTEND
+394 YYSVSKLFREDD

-438 NLVKALKSVKVL
+438 NLVNALKSVKVL
-450 IDNSIESHGV
+450 IDNSIECHGV

-465 SIDNDKKESIRN
+465 SIDNDTKESIRN

-485 EEILKAKLIDK
+485 EEILKAKLIYK

-521 YLVTKNKSLSK
+521 YLVKNNKSLSK

-543 EKTLKQILSIQ
+543 EKTLNQIISIQ
-554 SYTGDF
+554 NF
-560 ISSNEKIFNS
+560 IIGEFTN
-570 EYEWLL
+570 YELLL
-576 RAILAKAKD
+576 RAILAKAKGS
-585 CFFWKR
+585 FFWER
-591 SNNLLSFP
+591 RNNLLSFP
-599 LLNNDRDMSLHTFLN
+599 LLNNDRDISLHTFLN
-614 CYSSSN
+614 CYSSNN
-620 PKDVE
+620 PEDVK

-639 SFDFSKDNIEEVLKR
+639 LFDPNKDNIEEVLKR
-654 IIENYKIKDLED
+654 IIEDYKKIV
-666 SKKED
+666 STV
-671 NKKEDSKPWYKFFV
+671 WYKFFV
-685 IYDGVFEQCRNGNI
+685 IYDGVFQQCHNGNI

-718 WWEYYTFALKKALNE
+718 WCEYYTFALSKALSEALNKEYLCKKAKGIDGGRE
-733 ANKDSSR
+733 ASFVKINMK
-740 TMELEPT
+740 
-747 NGKNREE
+747 NGN
-754 SVLTFKVN
+754 
-762 GIEYKCSMMNDGNG
+762 EYKCSMMNNE
-776 DRFIIKKGKEV
+776 DRFIIKKNE
-787 IPIFTCDASLDTWN
+787 IFNYDASLDSWDE
-801 KWKEKSKKILNREE
+801 WKEKSLKILNREE

>member
-1 MGNNNSSYFKKL
+1 MCNNNSSYFKKL

-34 NESIKYKRDRLLDDI
+34 NESIKYKRNRLLDDI

-59 IDLGFIYGRV
+59 INLGFIYGRV
-69 EDSYKRKLFYP
+69 EKSYKGKLFYP

-97 YFKFKNY
+97 YFKFKIY
-104 DEIQSFKNKE
+104 DEIDSIKK

-140 KVSIY
+140 KDNVY

-185 EISRRIKDLGDKTGI
+185 EISRRIKENLGDKTEI

-245 KSDIDKYWDDED
+245 KPDIDEYWNNGD

-302 GLKDINDKIL
+302 GLGQNNINDKIL

-348 MIGSFKSIKDKQIE
+348 MTGSFKSIKDKQIE

-374 QNNNDQ
+374 QNNNGQ
-380 NKMERADLFEVFVY
+380 NKIERADLFEIFVY

-438 NLVKALKSVKVL
+438 DLVKALKSVKVL
-450 IDNSIESHGV
+450 IDSSIKSHGV

-465 SIDNDKKESIRN
+465 SIDNDTKESIRN

-521 YLVTKNKSLSK
+521 YLVKNNKSLSK
-532 IGIEDVSYESF
+532 IGIEDVTYESF
-543 EKTLKQILSIQ
+543 EKTLNQIISIQ
-554 SYTGDF
+554 NF
-560 ISSNEKIFNS
+560 IIGEFTN
-570 EYEWLL
+570 YELLL
-576 RAILAKAKD
+576 RAILAKAKGS
-585 CFFWKR
+585 FFWKR
-591 SNNLLSFP
+591 RNNLLSFP
-599 LLNNDRDMSLHTFLN
+599 LLNNDRDISLHTFLN
-614 CYSSSN
+614 CYSSNN
-620 PKDVE
+620 PNDVE
-625 YKFNLLD
+625 YKLNLLD

-639 SFDFSKDNIEEVLKR
+639 SFDSNKDNIEEVLKR
-654 IIENYKIKDLED
+654 IIEDY
-666 SKKED
+666 KKED
-671 NKKEDSKPWYKFFV
+671 NKKEDPKPWYKFFV
-685 IYDGVFEQCRNGNI
+685 IYDGLFEQCHNGNI
-699 YYYSD
+699 YFYSD

-718 WWEYYTFALKKALNE
+718 WYEYYTFALSKALSE
-733 ANKDSSR
+733 ALNKEYPCEKAKGLDGGREASFVKIN
-740 TMELEPT
+740 M
-747 NGKNREE
+747 NGN
-754 SVLTFKVN
+754 
-762 GIEYKCSMMNDGNG
+762 EYKCSMMNNE
-776 DRFIIKKGKEV
+776 DRFIIKKNEKEK
-787 IPIFTCDASLDTWN
+787 IFNSDVSLDSWN
-801 KWKEKSKKILNREE
+801 EWKEKSLKILNKEE

>member
-34 NESIKYKRDRLLDDI
+34 NESIKDKRNRLLDDI
-49 FDCIKSQSKS
+49 FDCIDSKSKS

-69 EDSYKRKLFYP
+69 EESYKGKLFYP

-97 YFKFKNY
+97 YFKFKKY
-104 DEIQSFKNKE
+104 DEIDSIKE

-121 ISTNRFIESFL
+121 ISTNRFIESLL

-140 KVSIY
+140 KDNIY
-145 NDFWNKDGKDLK
+145 NDFWNKDGKNLK

-172 YDVSIINMLSIIV
+172 FDVSIINMLSIIA
-185 EISRRIKDLGDKTGI
+185 EISGRIKKNLGDKTGI
-200 VNFID
+200 DNFID

-245 KSDIDKYWDDED
+245 KSDIDEYWNNED

-263 EWTEYVWNQLDEND
+263 EWTEYVWNQLDVND

-302 GLKDINDKIL
+302 GLDQQDINDKYL
-312 IEIEN
+312 FEIEN

-323 VDKEWITPKLCCD
+323 VDKEWITPKLCHVSC
-336 SPYQMISSFLDA
+336 PMISSFLDA

-374 QNNNDQ
+374 QNNNGQ
-380 NKMERADLFEVFVY
+380 SKIERADLFEIFVY

-406 MEFTDKRNLL
+406 IEFTDKRNLL
-416 NEIETVTNRII
+416 NEIEIVTNRII

-465 SIDNDKKESIRN
+465 SIDNDKKESIRK

-521 YLVTKNKSLSK
+521 YLVKNNNSLSK

-543 EKTLKQILSIQ
+543 EKTLKQIISIQ
-554 SYTGDF
+554 NF
-560 ISSNEKIFNS
+560 IIGEFTN
-570 EYEWLL
+570 YELLL

-614 CYSSSN
+614 CYSSN
-620 PKDVE
+620 NTKDVE

-639 SFDFSKDNIEEVLKR
+639 SFDSNKDNIEEVLKR
-654 IIENYKIKDLED
+654 IIEDYKIKDLED

-671 NKKEDSKPWYKFFV
+671 NKKEDPKPWYKFFV

-699 YYYSD
+699 YFYSD

-718 WWEYYTFALKKALNE
+718 WYEYYTFALSKALSE
-733 ANKDSSR
+733 ANKALSI

-754 SVLTFKVN
+754 SVLKFKVK
-762 GIEYKCSMMNDGNG
+762 GIEYKCSMNDEN
-776 DRFIIKKGKEV
+776 RFIIKKNGQ
-787 IPIFTCDASLDTWN
+787 FNSDASLDSWD
-801 KWKEKSKKILNREE
+801 KWKEECLKIIEQDE

>member
-34 NESIKYKRDRLLDDI
+34 NESIKYKRDRLLNDI
-49 FDCIKSQSKS
+49 FNCIESQSKS
-59 IDLGFIYGRV
+59 INLGFIYGRV
-69 EDSYKRKLFYP
+69 EESYKGKLFYP

-97 YFKFKNY
+97 YFKFNKY
-104 DEIQSFKNKE
+104 DEIDSIKE

-140 KVSIY
+140 KDNIY

-185 EISRRIKDLGDKTGI
+185 EISRRINENLGDKTGI

-245 KSDIDKYWDDED
+245 KSDIDKYWKDED

-263 EWTEYVWNQLDEND
+263 EWTEYVWNQLDVND

-302 GLKDINDKIL
+302 GLDQNNLNDKIL

-323 VDKEWITPKLCCD
+323 VDKEWITPELCHVSC
-336 SPYQMISSFLDA
+336 PMISSFLDA
-348 MIGSFKSIKDKQIE
+348 MIGPFKSIKDKQIE

-374 QNNNDQ
+374 QNNNGQ
-380 NKMERADLFEVFVY
+380 NKIERADLFEIFVY
-394 YYSVSSLFTEND
+394 YYSVSSLFKRND

-438 NLVKALKSVKVL
+438 NLVKALQSVKAL
-450 IDNSIESHGV
+450 IDNSIKSHGV

-465 SIDNDKKESIRN
+465 SIDNGTKESIRK

-521 YLVTKNKSLSK
+521 YLIKNNKSLSK

-543 EKTLKQILSIQ
+543 EKPLNQIISIQ
-554 SYTGDF
+554 NF
-560 ISSNEKIFNS
+560 IIGEFTN
-570 EYEWLL
+570 YELLL
-576 RAILAKAKD
+576 RAILAKAKGS
-585 CFFWKR
+585 FFWKR
-591 SNNLLSFP
+591 RNNLLSFP
-599 LLNNDRDMSLHTFLN
+599 LLNNDRDISLHTFLN
-614 CYSSSN
+614 CYSSNN
-620 PKDVE
+620 PEDVK

-632 GLREVLN
+632 GLKEVLN
-639 SFDFSKDNIEEVLKR
+639 LFDPNKDNIEEVLKR
-654 IIENYKIKDLED
+654 IIEDYKIKDLED

-671 NKKEDSKPWYKFFV
+671 NKKEDNKKEDPKPWYKFFV

-699 YYYSD
+699 YFYSD

-711 KKFRSGQ
+711 KKFRSGK

-733 ANKDSSR
+733 ANKDLS
-740 TMELEPT
+740 LEPT

-754 SVLTFKVN
+754 SVLKFKVSE
-762 GIEYKCSMMNDGNG
+762 IEYKCSMMNDGNG
-776 DRFIIKKGKEV
+776 DRFIIMKGEEE
-787 IPIFTCDASLDTWN
+787 IFKRDASLDTWN
-801 KWKEKSKKILNREE
+801 EWKEECKEILSIEE

>member
-59 IDLGFIYGRV
+59 MNLGFIYGRV
-69 EDSYKRKLFYP
+69 EQSYKGKLFYP

-97 YFKFKNY
+97 YFKFKIY
-104 DEIQSFKNKE
+104 DEIDSIKK

-140 KVSIY
+140 KDNIY

-185 EISRRIKDLGDKTGI
+185 EISGRIKENLGDKTEI

-245 KSDIDKYWDDED
+245 KSDIDKYWKDED

-283 FDNSFYNLL
+283 FDDSFFNLL

-302 GLKDINDKIL
+302 GLDRNNINDKIL

-323 VDKEWITPKLCCD
+323 VDKEWITEKLCHVSC
-336 SPYQMISSFLDA
+336 PMISSFLDA
-348 MIGSFKSIKDKQIE
+348 MTGSFKSIKDKQIE

-374 QNNNDQ
+374 QNNNGQ
-380 NKMERADLFEVFVY
+380 NKMERADLFEIFVY
-394 YYSVSSLFTEND
+394 YYSVSKLFRKND

-465 SIDNDKKESIRN
+465 SIDNDTKESIRK

-485 EEILKAKLIDK
+485 EEVLKAKLIDK
-496 DSRYVALFNKG
+496 DSRYVDLFDKS
-507 YSELKNKGQLGFIF
+507 YKELKNKGQLGFIF
-521 YLVTKNKSLSK
+521 YLIKDNNDLSK
-532 IGIEDVSYESF
+532 IRVEDVPYESF
-543 EKTLKQILSIQ
+543 EKTLNQIISIQ
-554 SYTGDF
+554 NF
-560 ISSNEKIFNS
+560 IIGEFTN
-570 EYEWLL
+570 YELLL
-576 RAILAKAKD
+576 RAILAKAKGS
-585 CFFWKR
+585 FFWER
-591 SNNLLSFP
+591 RNNLLSFP

-614 CYSSSN
+614 CYSSNN
-620 PKDVE
+620 PNDVE
-625 YKFNLLD
+625 YKLNLLD

-639 SFDFSKDNIEEVLKR
+639 SFDSNKDNIEEVLKR
-654 IIENYKIKDLED
+654 IIEDYKKTD
-666 SKKED
+666 S
-671 NKKEDSKPWYKFFV
+671 NVWYKFFV

-699 YYYSD
+699 YHYSD

-718 WWEYYTFALKKALNE
+718 WCEYYTFALYKALDEYRASKGLNITISL
-733 ANKDSSR
+733 DSTS
-740 TMELEPT
+740 
-747 NGKNREE
+747 GKEREE
-754 SVLTFKVN
+754 SFLKFELD
-762 GIEYKCSMMNDGNG
+762 GIEYKCFMKNDE
-776 DRFIIKKGKEV
+776 DSFIITKNEKV
-787 IPIFTCDASLDTWN
+787 NSDASFDTWN
-801 KWKEKSKKILNREE
+801 EWKEESLKILKREE

>member
-49 FDCIKSQSKS
+49 FNCIESQSKS
-59 IDLGFIYGRV
+59 MDLGFIYGRV
-69 EDSYKRKLFYP
+69 EESYKGKLLFYP

-97 YFKFKNY
+97 YFKFNKY
-104 DEIQSFKNKE
+104 DEINSIKE

-140 KVSIY
+140 KDNIY

-185 EISRRIKDLGDKTGI
+185 EISGRIKDLGDKTGI

-245 KSDIDKYWDDED
+245 KSDIDKYWKDED

-302 GLKDINDKIL
+302 GLDQNNINDKIL

-323 VDKEWITPKLCCD
+323 VDKEWISPELCHVSC
-336 SPYQMISSFLDA
+336 PMISSFLDA

-374 QNNNDQ
+374 QNNNGQ
-380 NKMERADLFEVFVY
+380 NKMERADLFEIFVY
-394 YYSVSSLFTEND
+394 YYSVSSLFTKND

-465 SIDNDKKESIRN
+465 SIDNDTKESIRD

-521 YLVTKNKSLSK
+521 YLITDKKDLSK
-532 IGIEDVSYESF
+532 IRVEDVSYESF
-543 EKTLKQILSIQ
+543 DKTLKQILSIQ

-639 SFDFSKDNIEEVLKR
+639 SFDSNKDNIEEVLKR
-654 IIENYKIKDLED
+654 IIEDYKIKDLED

-671 NKKEDSKPWYKFFV
+671 NKKEDPKPWYKFFV

-699 YYYSD
+699 YFYSD

-718 WWEYYTFALKKALNE
+718 WYEYYTFALSKALSEDLNKEYPCEKANGLDGGRE
-733 ANKDSSR
+733 ASFV
-740 TMELEPT
+740 
-747 NGKNREE
+747 KNNNM
-754 SVLTFKVN
+754 N
-762 GIEYKCSMMNDGNG
+762 GIEYKFSMKNYE
-776 DRFIIKKGKEV
+776 DRFIIKKNEKE
-787 IPIFTCDASLDTWN
+787 IFKLDTWDE
-801 KWKEKSKKILNREE
+801 WKDKSKKILNREE

>member
-59 IDLGFIYGRV
+59 MDLGFIYGRV
-69 EDSYKRKLFYP
+69 EQSYKGKLFYP

-97 YFKFKNY
+97 YFKFNKY
-104 DEIQSFKNKE
+104 DEIDSIKK

-132 SWILDSKE
+132 SWVLDSKE
-140 KVSIY
+140 KDNIY

-157 GFIMSQDWFM
+157 GFIMNQDWFM

-185 EISRRIKDLGDKTGI
+185 EISRRVKNLGDITNI

-245 KSDIDKYWDDED
+245 KSDIDGYWNNED

-263 EWTEYVWNQLDEND
+263 EWTEYVWNQLDVND

-283 FDNSFYNLL
+283 FDDSFFNLL
-292 SNIFYLQYLV
+292 SNIFYLQYLI
-302 GLKDINDKIL
+302 GLDQQDINDKNL
-312 IEIEN
+312 FEIEN

-323 VDKEWITPKLCCD
+323 VDKEWITQNLCCD

-348 MIGSFKSIKDKQIE
+348 MTGSFKSIKDKQIE

-374 QNNNDQ
+374 QNNNGQ
-380 NKMERADLFEVFVY
+380 NKLERADLFEVFVY
-394 YYSVSSLFTEND
+394 YYSVSSLFRKND

-465 SIDNDKKESIRN
+465 SIDNDKKESIRD

-485 EEILKAKLIDK
+485 EEVLKAKLIDK
-496 DSRYVALFNKG
+496 DSRYVVLFNKG

-521 YLVTKNKSLSK
+521 YLVTKNNSLSK

-576 RAILAKAKD
+576 RAILAKAKGS
-585 CFFWKR
+585 FFWER
-591 SNNLLSFP
+591 RNNLLSFP
-599 LLNNDRDMSLHTFLN
+599 LLNNDRDISLHTFLN
-614 CYSSSN
+614 CYSSNN
-620 PKDVE
+620 PEDVK

-639 SFDFSKDNIEEVLKR
+639 LFDPNKDNIEEVLKR
-654 IIENYKIKDLED
+654 IIEDY
-666 SKKED
+666 
-671 NKKEDSKPWYKFFV
+671 KKEDSKPWYKFFV
-685 IYDGVFEQCRNGNI
+685 IYDGVFKQCRNGNI
-699 YYYSD
+699 YHYSD

-711 KKFRSGQ
+711 KKFRSGH
-718 WWEYYTFALKKALNE
+718 WCEYYTFALYKALDEYRASKGLNITISL
-733 ANKDSSR
+733 DSTS
-740 TMELEPT
+740 
-747 NGKNREE
+747 GKEREE
-754 SVLTFKVN
+754 SFLKFELD
-762 GIEYKCSMMNDGNG
+762 GIEYKCFMKNDE
-776 DRFIIKKGKEV
+776 DSFIITKNEKV
-787 IPIFTCDASLDTWN
+787 NSDASFDTWN
-801 KWKEKSKKILNREE
+801 KWKEESLKILKREE